1 MYRGLQVKN
10 LTQIISG
17 GYHGEYV
24 GFTGG
29 GLESWTRAGLNS
41 STTNT
46 YYYTDSDSGNNNNS
60 SRVYVKVRDDW
71 QATINQSDDTITV
84 KVTTYLVEVSRGNI
98 VGFPGTATRVMK
110 AFSDKG
116 GTLAWTA
123 SGSPNANVTYLNENN
138 QVKLSERTFILAPGE
153 ETGKGTIYYKSFFE
167 GHEND
172 ALPSIYVD
180 EMWIGTQFKNTLI
193 GKPKAPVLSL
203 KQQSSSNCETSTA
216 VVSIKQVGF
225 NDYATSSIFVRY
237 RTSEG
242 QFGEYFKLA
251 STETA
256 ELTIPNLM
264 PNTSVEVEAYSLGD
278 GKESAHQKLTFMTT
292 TRPVASDIKLI
303 SQEANPDEETV
314 HATVKLINPDT
325 SVKNYVR
332 YGYRG
337 KNLFVPLQQGK
348 VGSFESNVQPDG
360 SIVVNG
366 TTNDGWGENLTP
378 NSPIELKK
386 GKQYT
391 FLLDAPV
398 LVGLRGRF
406 TYKNLVADS
415 TPKEFYIPAGKLYTA
430 YIPDGDIN
438 NIFLYF
444 SFSGEKIR
452 HPYTFNNTRFKLTI
466 SEGTAVNDAIV
477 DYHEQSVAIAGTAKI
492 ISKNMVYNV
501 ASNTTTNGLTHTIS
515 PDGTITTSGTPRND
529 YSYITA
535 PTPDLTVKK
544 GETVTLSVDKPLPFD
559 LFIGGSEAGGGYS
572 NLGIKLPAGQLKIT
586 GTAQTTKNV
595 NCLIAGGMTAGQAI
609 APISYK
615 AQLERGMVATTISP
629 YQSGEVALPD
639 DIGLYKLTDNV
650 YDEVKVESGRI
661 KLVKKVGK
669 LELTGEENTI
679 SYYCTSKAGT
689 IGFKYKNPSNRAI
702 FMQQNSV
709 ANIICSHFDA
719 INEDAVYTTRENKTG
734 VAIYGGYSG
743 FPRYSNTIAFWFT
756 APDAL
761 NLGIT
766 DVASF
771 KNWLKAEKDKGTPVT
786 AYYELCDHQEADLGA
801 AEYTDLQPV
810 IGELSQNRYEG
821 KNLLKF
827 NANHTS
833 NGVSVK
839 TNAYGRIT
847 EAKGT
852 MTAGWAVLSKFYGEV
867 LLPAGKYTLSIDR
880 PLNHIITASGGYV
893 GGGGLNANL
902 NAGQTRITFTANQPF
917 RTFRLVVSDT
927 VGTNIDLGTFTPK
940 LSLGDTPTDEPYI
953 GDDNSAGYKNMFDEF
968 SDLPVNSPNGVTLS
982 NQNGVLKLVGKPTI
996 DWLPILVRDNLPISS
1011 DNAPYTVV
1019 SYNGASSQLFAQI
1032 IAYKKDGSDA
1042 DIFGGNSG
1050 KTFTFTA
1057 DSNKYSRY
1065 AMKLQLGAKSAY
1077 PEAVTLYNNFAL
1089 YRGTFNETNLPEYSP
1104 YLTSLTSPRP
1114 QSPQKVEGLQFLDSY
1129 PVAPVTLT
1137 FKDSYEPSGVTH
1149 TKGSDGYIKSNGT
1162 MNINWTTTNINQVTL
1177 APGLYRLEQSTT
1189 GDFKLNIDS
1198 NTDGN
1203 HTLAVIPYWEKN
1215 TTFVVD
1221 KTETGCYFPYIANP
1235 GLNFNNTTNKITL
1248 STAKYKIT
1256 LHNKNIY
1263 DVAGNNRNN
1272 NGISS
1277 SRNGDNTWSF
1287 SGAMG
1292 NTGWANATAVSNFTP
1307 ILYPGTYTF
1316 SINHPPVGYNVILK
1330 LQGDSGPKDVPIYQN
1345 NMSTTFTTNVPYK
1358 SAYVFLQAP
1367 AGTVIN
1373 DTQRFQLEKGE
1384 ITANPSVMA
1393 TLNDA
1398 KWIELGKD
1406 GILTIP
1412 KLDTSKEVIVQ
1423 SYSSKDGVCSPINKQ
1438 ITFFTP
1444 TPINAPIFSTP
1455 TQTDTGSCINV
1466 NFPFTQPDGNRF
1478 NTVKHRYSYHVNNGE
1493 WSEFVNITELIA
1505 RLSCVA
1511 YGSYVCVRAYSVGD
1525 GLRGETGETCLTV
1538 SAKTPDDTPYNGPLL
1553 VNNVLCQ
1560 SLSNLAELICEE
1572 WNAIKED
1579 EREIYTNDEH
1589 KLACDGDPEDP
1600 TLFSM
1605 LSRIYRFYTAINCL
1619 ICSGLNDDFN
1629 IYKQGGGGK
1638 VFIGSKWVAPAKNFN
1653 DKDTNPLVTGGAIYD
1668 KLQEAIQPLYKYFKT
1683 YDYLVSSIDH
1693 LASSKDVFIKGDT
1706 ALAKT
1711 VEYTYDGKDWVKGK
1725 TQILH
1730 DFDMVHVNKATTYST
1745 YGGIKTTAGSGWYW
1759 YGNTWNQLDASV
1771 SDAYDDLSEYLKSN
1785 FVSRLDNRMKIKYEI
1800 LNRNVDGSVTSPA
1813 PQTSS
1818 TSKTIYFI
1826 TEEI

>member
-17 GYHGEYV
+17 GYRGEYV

-71 QATINQSDDTITV
+71 QATVNQSDDTITV

-98 VGFPGTATRVMK
+98 IGFPGTATRVIK

-116 GTLAWTA
+116 GALVWTA

-138 QVKLSERTFILAPGE
+138 QVKLSERTFTLAPGE
-153 ETGKGTIYYKSFFE
+153 ETGKGTIYYKNFFE

-193 GKPKAPVLSL
+193 GKPKTPTLSL

-216 VVSIKQVGF
+216 VVNIKQTGF
-225 NDYATSSIFVRY
+225 NGYNESSIFVRY
-237 RTSEG
+237 RTSDG

-278 GKESAHQKLTFMTT
+278 GKESAHQKLTFTTT

-303 SQEANPDEETV
+303 SQEANPDETTV
-314 HATVKLINPDT
+314 HATVKLTNPDT
-325 SVKNYVR
+325 SVKNYAR
-332 YGYRG
+332 YGYRR

-366 TTNDGWGENLTP
+366 TTNNGWGENLTTS
-378 NSPIELKK
+378 SPIELKK

-391 FLLDAPV
+391 FLLDAPF
-398 LVGLRGRF
+398 LVGLRGRLS
-406 TYKNLVADS
+406 YKTPTLGNL

-430 YIPDGDIN
+430 YIPEDDIN
-438 NIFLYF
+438 NISLYF
-444 SFSGEKIR
+444 AFSGEKIR

-466 SEGTAVNDAIV
+466 NEGTAVNDAIV
-477 DYHEQSVAIAGTAKI
+477 DYHEQSVA
-492 ISKNMVYNV
+492 
-501 ASNTTTNGLTHTIS
+501 L
-515 PDGTITTSGTPRND
+515 PE
-529 YSYITA
+529 
-535 PTPDLTVKK
+535 
-544 GETVTLSVDKPLPFD
+544 GE
-559 LFIGGSEAGGGYS
+559 
-572 NLGIKLPAGQLKIT
+572 
-586 GTAQTTKNV
+586 
-595 NCLIAGGMTAGQAI
+595 
-609 APISYK
+609 
-615 AQLERGMVATTISP
+615 
-629 YQSGEVALPD
+629 
-639 DIGLYKLTDNV
+639 GLYKLTDNV
-650 YDEVKVESGRI
+650 YDEVKVEGGRV

-669 LELTGEENTI
+669 LELTGEENNFDLYRTTR
-679 SYYCTSKAGT
+679 SGTLGFRYYDSSRPFT
-689 IGFKYKNPSNRAI
+689 
-702 FMQQNSV
+702 QQQMVS
-709 ANIICSHFDA
+709 NIICSHFESIDE
-719 INEDAVYTTRENKTG
+719 NRVYQSIHNKTG
-734 VAIYGGYSG
+734 VSIYNSFDTWPSY
-743 FPRYSNTIAFWFT
+743 ADKLCFWFT

-761 NLGIT
+761 NLKIT

-771 KNWLKAEKDKGTPVT
+771 KNWLKSEKAKGTPVT
-786 AYYELCDHQEADLGA
+786 VYYEMKDPAITDLGA

-821 KNLLKF
+821 KNLVKF
-827 NANHTS
+827 NRNYVT

-839 TNAYGRIT
+839 TNANGRIT
-847 EAKGT
+847 EVKGT
-852 MTAGWAVLSKFYGEV
+852 MTAGWTVVSDFYNET
-867 LLPAGKYTLSIDR
+867 LFPTGKYTFSVDRGVNHTLTVAAGYIDG
-880 PLNHIITASGGYV
+880 S
-893 GGGGLNANL
+893 GLNVNL
-902 NAGQTRITFTANQPF
+902 NAGQTKVTFTANQPF
-917 RTFRLVVSDT
+917 RVLRISLSDAI
-927 VGTNIDLGTFTPK
+927 GTNIDLGAFTPK
-940 LSLGDTPTDEPYI
+940 FSFGDTPTDEPYI
-953 GDDNSAGYKNMFDEF
+953 GDSTSTGYKNMFDEF
-968 SDLPVNSPNGVTLS
+968 SGLPVNKNGLS
-982 NQNGVLKLVGKPTI
+982 LINQDGVLKLSGAPDRDWVQLVSRDITGILMNNSKYTI
-996 DWLPILVRDNLPISS
+996 VQYNTPNTKFYVEIS
-1011 DNAPYTVV
+1011 AR
-1019 SYNGASSQLFAQI
+1019 
-1032 IAYKKDGSDA
+1032 KKDGSGSDV
-1042 DIFGGNSG
+1042 IGN
-1050 KTFTFTA
+1050 KTSKIHNFTA
-1057 DSNKYSRY
+1057 DFTKYDRY
-1065 AMKLQLGAKSAY
+1065 TMSIMCGKQNDATPL
-1077 PEAVTLYNNFAL
+1077 PLYGNFGL
-1089 YRGTFNETNLPEYSP
+1089 FYGNFNENNLPEYSP
-1104 YLTSLTSPRP
+1104 YLTPLTSPRP
-1114 QSPQKVEGLQFLDSY
+1114 QSPQKVEGLKFLDSY
-1129 PVAPVTLT
+1129 PVTPVPLT
-1137 FKDSYEPSGVTH
+1137 FKDSYESSGVTH
-1149 TKGSDGYIKSNGT
+1149 TKADGGYIKSNGT
-1162 MNINWTTTNINQVTL
+1162 MNTNWTTTNINQVTL

-1189 GDFKLNIDS
+1189 GNFNLNIDS

-1203 HTLAVIPYWEKN
+1203 HTIAVVPRWEKN

-1287 SGAMG
+1287 SCAMG
-1292 NTGWANATAVSNFTP
+1292 NTDWANATGVSNFTP

-1316 SINHPPVGYNVILK
+1316 SIDHPPVGYNVILK
-1330 LQGDSGPKDVPIYQN
+1330 LQGNSGPKDVPVYQN

-1393 TLNDA
+1393 TLNDS

-1406 GILTIP
+1406 GTLTIP

-1538 SAKTPDDTPYNGPLL
+1538 SIKTPDDTPYNGPLL
-1553 VNNVLCQ
+1553 INNVLCQ

-1629 IYKQGGGGK
+1629 VYKQGGAGK

-1706 ALAKT
+1706 ALTKT

-1725 TQILH
+1725 TQTLH
-1730 DFDMVHVNKATTYST
+1730 DFDMVHINKATTYST

-1759 YGNTWNQLDASV
+1759 YGGTWNQLDASV
-1771 SDAYDDLSEYLKSN
+1771 SEAYDDLSEYLKSN
-1785 FVSRLDNRMKIKYEI
+1785 FVSRLDNKREIKYEI
-1800 LNRNVDGSVTSPA
+1800 LSRNVDGSVTSPA

>member
-24 GFTGG
+24 GFTGN
-29 GLESWTRAGLNS
+29 GLESWTGAGLNS
-41 STTNT
+41 STINT

-60 SRVYVKVRDDW
+60 SRVYVKVKDAW
-71 QATINQSDDTITV
+71 QATVNQADNSITV
-84 KVTTYLVEVSRGNI
+84 KVTTTLIEVSRGNI
-98 VGFPGTATRVMK
+98 IGFPGTATRVMK

-116 GTLAWTA
+116 GALVWTA
-123 SGSPNANVTYLNENN
+123 SGSPNANITYLNENN
-138 QVKLSERTFILAPGE
+138 PVKLSERTFTLAPGE
-153 ETGKGTIYYKSFFE
+153 ETGKGTIYYKSFFA

-180 EMWIGTQFKNTLI
+180 EMWIGTQFRNTLI
-193 GKPKAPVLSL
+193 GKPKTPTLSL

-216 VVSIKQVGF
+216 VVSIKQTGF
-225 NDYATSSIFVRY
+225 NDYRESSIFVRY
-237 RTSEG
+237 RTSDG

-278 GKESAHQKLTFMTT
+278 GKESAHQKLTFTTT

-303 SQEANPDEETV
+303 SQEANADEETV
-314 HATVKLINPDT
+314 HATVKLTNPDT

-332 YGYRG
+332 YGYRR

-366 TTNDGWGENLTP
+366 TTNISWGENLSAP
-378 NSPIELKK
+378 SPIELKK

-391 FLLDAPV
+391 FLLDTP
-398 LVGLRGRF
+398 LPMGLRGRF
-406 TYKNLVADS
+406 TYKNPTGS
-415 TPKEFYIPAGKLYTA
+415 NPREFYIPAGKLYTA

-438 NIFLYF
+438 NISLYF
-444 SFSGEKIR
+444 SFSGEKIS

-477 DYHEQSVAIAGTAKI
+477 DYHEQSVA
-492 ISKNMVYNV
+492 
-501 ASNTTTNGLTHTIS
+501 L
-515 PDGTITTSGTPRND
+515 PE
-529 YSYITA
+529 
-535 PTPDLTVKK
+535 
-544 GETVTLSVDKPLPFD
+544 GE
-559 LFIGGSEAGGGYS
+559 
-572 NLGIKLPAGQLKIT
+572 
-586 GTAQTTKNV
+586 
-595 NCLIAGGMTAGQAI
+595 
-609 APISYK
+609 
-615 AQLERGMVATTISP
+615 
-629 YQSGEVALPD
+629 
-639 DIGLYKLTDNV
+639 GLYKLTDDV
-650 YDEVKVESGRI
+650 YDEVKVEGGRV
-661 KLVKKVGK
+661 KLVKRVGK
-669 LELTGEENTI
+669 LELTGEENNFDLYRTTHSGTLGFRYYDSSRPFTQQQMI
-679 SYYCTSKAGT
+679 SD
-689 IGFKYKNPSNRAI
+689 
-702 FMQQNSV
+702 
-709 ANIICSHFDA
+709 IICSHFESVDE
-719 INEDAVYTTRENKTG
+719 NRVYQSIHNRTG
-734 VAIYGGYSG
+734 VSIYNSFDTWPSY
-743 FPRYSNTIAFWFT
+743 ADKLCFWFT

-771 KNWLKAEKDKGTPVT
+771 KNWLKSEKAKGTPVT
-786 AYYELCDHQEADLGA
+786 VYYEMKDPLITDLGA

-821 KNLLKF
+821 KNLVKF
-827 NANHTS
+827 NRNYVT

-839 TNAYGRIT
+839 TNANGRIT
-847 EAKGT
+847 EVKGT
-852 MTAGWAVLSKFYGEV
+852 MTAGWTVVSDFYNET
-867 LLPAGKYTLSIDR
+867 LFPTGKYTFSVDRGVNHTLTVAAGYIDG
-880 PLNHIITASGGYV
+880 S
-893 GGGGLNANL
+893 GLNVNL
-902 NAGQTRITFTANQPF
+902 NAGQTKVTFTANQPF
-917 RTFRLVVSDT
+917 RVLRISLSDAI
-927 VGTNIDLGTFTPK
+927 GTNIDLGAFTPK
-940 LSLGDTPTDEPYI
+940 FSFGDTPTDEPYI
-953 GDDNSAGYKNMFDEF
+953 GDGTSAGYKNMFDEF
-968 SDLPVNSPNGVTLS
+968 SGLPVNKNGLTLA
-982 NQNGVLKLVGKPTI
+982 NIDGVLRLSGAPDRDWVQLVSRDITGILMNNSKYTI
-996 DWLPILVRDNLPISS
+996 VQYNTPNTKFYVEIS
-1011 DNAPYTVV
+1011 AR
-1019 SYNGASSQLFAQI
+1019 
-1032 IAYKKDGSDA
+1032 KKDGSGYDVIGNKTAKTHNFTTDFTKYDRYTMMIMCGKQDDA
-1042 DIFGGNSG
+1042 TPLPLFGNFG
-1050 KTFTFTA
+1050 
-1057 DSNKYSRY
+1057 
-1065 AMKLQLGAKSAY
+1065 
-1077 PEAVTLYNNFAL
+1077 LY
-1089 YRGTFNETNLPEYSP
+1089 YGTFNENNLPEYSP

-1114 QSPQKVEGLQFLDSY
+1114 QSPQKVEGLKFLDSY
-1129 PVAPVTLT
+1129 PVTPVPFT
-1137 FKDSYEPSGVTH
+1137 FKDSYESSGVTH
-1149 TKGSDGYIKSNGT
+1149 TKADGGYTKSNGT
-1162 MNINWTTTNINQVTL
+1162 MNTNWTTTNINQVTL

-1189 GDFKLNIDS
+1189 GNFNLNIDS
-1198 NTDGN
+1198 NTDGD
-1203 HTLAVIPYWEKN
+1203 HTIAVVPRWKKN

-1221 KTETGCYFPYIANP
+1221 KTETGCYFSYIANP

-1292 NTGWANATAVSNFTP
+1292 NTGWANVTGVSNFTP

-1316 SINHPPVGYNVILK
+1316 SIDHPPVGYNVVLK

-1358 SAYVFLQAP
+1358 FAYVFLQAP

-1406 GILTIP
+1406 GVLTIP
-1412 KLDTSKEVIVQ
+1412 RLDTSKEVIVQ

-1438 ITFFTP
+1438 TTFFTP

-1493 WSEFVNITELIA
+1493 WSEFSNITELIA

-1538 SAKTPDDTPYNGPLL
+1538 SIKTPDDTPYNGPLL
-1553 VNNVLCQ
+1553 INNVLCQ

-1629 IYKQGGGGK
+1629 VYKQGGAGK
-1638 VFIGSKWVAPAKNFN
+1638 VFIGGKWITPAKNFN
-1653 DKDTNPLVTGGAIYD
+1653 DKATNPLVTGGAIYD

-1725 TQILH
+1725 AQDLH
-1730 DFDMVHVNKATTYST
+1730 DFDMVHVNNATSYST
-1745 YGGIKTTAGSGWYW
+1745 YGNIKTTAGSGWYW
-1759 YGNTWNQLDASV
+1759 YGGTWNQLDASV
-1771 SDAYDDLSEYLKSN
+1771 SEAYEDLSEYLKSN
-1785 FVSRLDNRMKIKYEI
+1785 FVSRLDNKKKIKYEI
-1800 LNRNVDGSVTSPA
+1800 LNRNVDGSVTTPA
-1813 PQTSS
+1813 VQYDS

>member
-1 MYRGLQVKN
+1 MYRGLQIKN

-17 GYHGEYV
+17 GYRGEYV
-24 GFTGG
+24 GVTGA
-29 GLESWTRAGLNS
+29 GLESWTPTPLNS
-41 STTNT
+41 SMSSV

-60 SRVYVKVRDDW
+60 SRVYVKVRDEW
-71 QATINQSDDTITV
+71 TSTINQADNSITV
-84 KVTTYLVEVSRGNI
+84 KVTTYLIEVSRGNI
-98 VGFPGTATRVMK
+98 IGFPGTATRVMK
-110 AFSDKG
+110 AFPDKG
-116 GTLAWTA
+116 GALAWTA
-123 SGSPNANVTYLNENN
+123 SGSPNANITYLNENN
-138 QVKLSERTFILAPGE
+138 KVKLAERTFTLAPGE
-153 ETGKGTIYYKSFFE
+153 EAGKGTIYYKNFFE

-180 EMWIGTQFKNTLI
+180 EMWIGTQFRNTLV

-216 VVSIKQVGF
+216 VVSVKQTGF
-225 NDYATSSIFVRY
+225 NDYRASSIFVRY
-237 RTSEG
+237 KTSDG

-278 GKESAHQKLTFMTT
+278 GKESDHQKLTFTTT

-303 SQEANPDEETV
+303 SQEANPDETTV
-314 HATVKLINPDT
+314 HATVKLTNPDA
-325 SVKNYVR
+325 SVKNYAR
-332 YGYRG
+332 YGY
-337 KNLFVPLQQGK
+337 KNKSLFVPLQRPK
-348 VGSFESNVQPDG
+348 EGSFEANVQPDG

-366 TTNDGWGENLTP
+366 TTNNGWGENLATD
-378 NSPIELKK
+378 SPIELKK

-391 FLLDAPV
+391 FLLDAPF
-398 LVGLRGRF
+398 LVGLRGRLA
-406 TYKNLVADS
+406 YKTPTLGNL

-438 NIFLYF
+438 NISLYF

-466 SEGTAVNDAIV
+466 SEGTAVNDNII
-477 DYHEQSVAIAGTAKI
+477 DYHEQSVA
-492 ISKNMVYNV
+492 
-501 ASNTTTNGLTHTIS
+501 L
-515 PDGTITTSGTPRND
+515 PE
-529 YSYITA
+529 
-535 PTPDLTVKK
+535 
-544 GETVTLSVDKPLPFD
+544 GE
-559 LFIGGSEAGGGYS
+559 
-572 NLGIKLPAGQLKIT
+572 
-586 GTAQTTKNV
+586 
-595 NCLIAGGMTAGQAI
+595 
-609 APISYK
+609 
-615 AQLERGMVATTISP
+615 
-629 YQSGEVALPD
+629 
-639 DIGLYKLTDNV
+639 GLYKLTDNV
-650 YDEVKVESGRI
+650 YDEVKVEGGRV
-661 KLVKKVGK
+661 KLVKRVGK
-669 LELTGEENTI
+669 LELSGEENSITQ
-679 SYYCTSKAGT
+679 YYITKAGT
-689 IGFKYKNPSNRAI
+689 IGFKYKNSTEEKI
-702 FMQQNSV
+702 FVQQNSV
-709 ANIICSHFDA
+709 ANIICSHFNA

-734 VAIYGGYSG
+734 VAIYGGYNN
-743 FPRYSNTIAFWFT
+743 FPKYSNTMGFWFT
-756 APDAL
+756 APDAF

-771 KNWLKAEKDKGTPVT
+771 KNWLKAEKAKGTPVT
-786 AYYELCDHQEADLGA
+786 AYYEMKDPVITDLGA

-821 KNLLKF
+821 KNLVKF
-827 NANHTS
+827 DRNYVT

-839 TNAYGRIT
+839 TNANGRIT

-852 MTAGWAVLSKFYGEV
+852 MTAGWTTISAFYDNA
-867 LLPAGKYTLSIDR
+867 LFPAGKYTFSVDR
-880 PLNHIITASGGYV
+880 GLNHTLTVAGNYVV
-893 GGGGLNANL
+893 GGGNLNANL
-902 NAGQTRITFTANQPF
+902 NAGQTKVTFTADRPF
-917 RTFRLVVSDT
+917 RTLRISLSDA
-927 VGTNIDLGTFTPK
+927 VGTNIDLGAFTPK
-940 LSLGDTPTDEPYI
+940 LSFGEEITDEPFI
-953 GDDNSAGYKNMFDEF
+953 GDGILAGYRNMFDEF
-968 SDLPVNSPNGVTLS
+968 SGLPVNKNGLTLA
-982 NQNGVLKLVGKPTI
+982 NIDGVLRLSGTPDRDWVQLVGRDITGILMDNRAYTI
-996 DWLPILVRDNLPISS
+996 AQYNNPNTKFYVEIS
-1011 DNAPYTVV
+1011 AR
-1019 SYNGASSQLFAQI
+1019 
-1032 IAYKKDGSDA
+1032 KKDGSGSDV
-1042 DIFGGNSG
+1042 IGN
-1050 KTFTFTA
+1050 KTSKIHNFTA
-1057 DSNKYSRY
+1057 DFTKYDRY
-1065 AMKLQLGAKSAY
+1065 TMSIMCGRQNDDTA
-1077 PEAVTLYNNFAL
+1077 TLPLFGKFGL
-1089 YRGTFNETNLPEYSP
+1089 YYGTFNENNLPEYSP

-1114 QSPQKVEGLQFLDSY
+1114 QAPQKVEGLQFLDSY
-1129 PVAPVTLT
+1129 PVTPIALSFNDTST
-1137 FKDSYEPSGVTH
+1137 SAGVTH
-1149 TKGSDGYIKSNGT
+1149 TKESGGYIKSNGT
-1162 MNINWTTTNINQVTL
+1162 MSTSWTTLNIQQISL
-1177 APGLYRLEQSTT
+1177 APGLYRLERTAT
-1189 GDFKLNIDS
+1189 GNFKLNADS
-1198 NTDGN
+1198 NTGGN
-1203 HTLAVIPYWEKN
+1203 HTLASILSWEKS

-1221 KTETGCYFPYIANP
+1221 KTETGVYFPYLSHP
-1235 GLNFNNTTNKITL
+1235 GFAFDNLMNKITL

-1277 SRNGDNTWSF
+1277 SRNGDKTWSF
-1287 SGAMG
+1287 SGVMG
-1292 NTGWANATAVSNFTP
+1292 NTGWANITNASNFTP

-1316 SINHPPVGYNVILK
+1316 SIDHPPVGYNVVLK
-1330 LQGDSGPKDVPIYQN
+1330 LQGDSGPKDVAIYQN
-1345 NMSTTFTTNVPYK
+1345 NMSTTFTADVPYK

-1384 ITANPSVMA
+1384 TVANPSVMA
-1393 TLNDA
+1393 TLDNA

-1406 GILTIP
+1406 GVLTIP

-1423 SYSSKDGVCSPINKQ
+1423 SYSSKDGVCSLINKQ

-1455 TQTDTGSCINV
+1455 NQTDTGSCINV

-1511 YGSYVCVRAYSVGD
+1511 YGSYICVRAYSVGD

-1538 SAKTPDDTPYNGPLL
+1538 SIKTPDDTPYNGPLL
-1553 VNNVLCQ
+1553 INNVLCQ

-1629 IYKQGGGGK
+1629 IYKQGGAGK
-1638 VFIGSKWVAPAKNFN
+1638 VFVGGKWITPAKNFN
-1653 DKDTNPLVTGGAIYD
+1653 DKATNPLVTGGAIYD

-1683 YDYLVSSIDH
+1683 YDYLVYSIDH
-1693 LASSKDVFIKGDT
+1693 LASSEVTPIKGDT
-1706 ALAKT
+1706 ALARD
-1711 VEYTYDGKDWVKGK
+1711 VEYTYDGKNWVKGK
-1725 TQILH
+1725 TQDLH
-1730 DFDMVHVNKATTYST
+1730 DFDMVHVNNATNYQSFNA
-1745 YGGIKTTAGSGWYW
+1745 GANVVKVPAGSGWYW
-1759 YGNTWNQLDASV
+1759 CGNTWNQLDASV

-1785 FVSRLDNRMKIKYEI
+1785 FVSRLDNKKKIKYEI
-1800 LNRNVDGSVTSPA
+1800 LNRNIDGSVTQPA
-1813 PQTSS
+1813 PRAADP

>member
-17 GYHGEYV
+17 GYRGEYV

-71 QATINQSDDTITV
+71 QATVNQSDDTITV

-138 QVKLSERTFILAPGE
+138 QVKLSERTFTLAPGE
-153 ETGKGTIYYKSFFE
+153 ETGKGTIYYKNFFE

-180 EMWIGTQFKNTLI
+180 EMWIGTQFRNTLI

-203 KQQSSSNCETSTA
+203 KQQSSSNCETSSA

-237 RTSEG
+237 RTSDG

-278 GKESAHQKLTFMTT
+278 GKESDHKKLTFTTT
-292 TRPVASDIKLI
+292 TRPVASDIKLVA
-303 SQEANPDEETV
+303 QEANPDETTV
-314 HATVKLINPDT
+314 HATVKLTNPDAG
-325 SVKNYVR
+325 VKNYAR

-366 TTNDGWGENLTP
+366 TTNNGWGENLTT

-391 FLLDAPV
+391 FLLDAP
-398 LVGLRGRF
+398 LPMGLRGRF
-406 TYKNLVADS
+406 TYKNPVAGS
-415 TPKEFYIPAGKLYTA
+415 NPREFYIPAGKLYTA

-438 NIFLYF
+438 NISLYF
-444 SFSGEKIR
+444 SFDGERIS
-452 HPYTFNNTRFKLTI
+452 HPYTFNNARFKLTI
-466 SEGTAVNDAIV
+466 SEGTAVNDNIV
-477 DYHEQSVAIAGTAKI
+477 DYHEQSVALPEGE
-492 ISKNMVYNV
+492 
-501 ASNTTTNGLTHTIS
+501 GLH
-515 PDGTITTSGTPRND
+515 
-529 YSYITA
+529 
-535 PTPDLTVKK
+535 
-544 GETVTLSVDKPLPFD
+544 
-559 LFIGGSEAGGGYS
+559 
-572 NLGIKLPAGQLKIT
+572 
-586 GTAQTTKNV
+586 
-595 NCLIAGGMTAGQAI
+595 
-609 APISYK
+609 
-615 AQLERGMVATTISP
+615 
-629 YQSGEVALPD
+629 
-639 DIGLYKLTDNV
+639 KLTDDV
-650 YDEVKVESGRI
+650 YDEVKVEGGRV
-661 KLVKKVGK
+661 KLVKRVGK
-669 LELTGEENTI
+669 LELSGDEYFSSIAADVPGQFYVFSNILDGKVKIGVTI
-679 SYYCTSKAGT
+679 PT
-689 IGFKYKNPSNRAI
+689 
-702 FMQQNSV
+702 M
-709 ANIICSHFDA
+709 CSHFEVKDGLYRGHA
-719 INEDAVYTTRENKTG
+719 RGVSCVSVKVFENDIQALRFMLSAT
-734 VAIYGGYSG
+734 
-743 FPRYSNTIAFWFT
+743 
-756 APDAL
+756 DAL
-761 NLGIT
+761 NLGIANT
-766 DVASF
+766 AAF
-771 KNWLKAEKDKGTPVT
+771 KNWLKTEKAKGTPVT
-786 AYYELCDHQEADLGA
+786 VYYEMKNPLITDLGA

-810 IGELSQNRYEG
+810 IGKLAQNRYEG
-821 KNLLKF
+821 KNLVKF
-827 NANHTS
+827 SFNYTS
-833 NGVSVK
+833 NGISVK
-839 TNAYGRIT
+839 TNKYGRIT

-852 MTAGWAVLSKFYGEV
+852 MTAGWAVLSSFYDNV
-867 LLPAGKYTLSIDR
+867 LFPAGKYTFSVDRGLSHTLLI
-880 PLNHIITASGGYV
+880 GGNYAI
-893 GGGGLNANL
+893 GNGEPNYSLA
-902 NAGQTRITFTANQPF
+902 AGQTKLTFTAERPF
-917 RTFRLVVSDT
+917 RTFRISINAPI
-927 VGTNIDLGTFTPK
+927 GTNIDIGAFTPK
-940 LSLGDTPTDEPYI
+940 LSLGDNPTDEPYI
-953 GDDNSAGYKNMFDEF
+953 GDDVSAGYKNMFDEF
-968 SDLPVNSPNGVTLS
+968 SGLPVNKNGLS
-982 NQNGVLKLVGKPTI
+982 LINLDGVLRLSGTPDR
-996 DWLPILVRDNLPISS
+996 DWVQLASRDITGILMNNR
-1011 DNAPYTVV
+1011 PYTIVQ
-1019 SYNGASSQLFAQI
+1019 YNNPNTKFYVEISAH
-1032 IAYKKDGSDA
+1032 KRDGSGYDV
-1042 DIFGGNSG
+1042 IGN
-1050 KTFTFTA
+1050 KTSRTHNFTA
-1057 DSNKYSRY
+1057 NF
-1065 AMKLQLGAKSAY
+1065 
-1077 PEAVTLYNNFAL
+1077 TLYDHYNMVIMCGKQNDATPLPLYGNFGL
-1089 YRGTFNETNLPEYSP
+1089 FYGTFNETNLPEYSP

-1114 QSPQKVEGLQFLDSY
+1114 QSSQKIVGLKFLDSY
-1129 PVAPVTLT
+1129 PVTPVPFT
-1137 FKDSYEPSGVTH
+1137 FKDSYESSGVTH
-1149 TKGSDGYIKSNGT
+1149 TKADGGYIKSNGT
-1162 MNINWTTTNINQVTL
+1162 MGTNWTTTNINQITL

-1189 GDFKLNIDS
+1189 GNFALNIDS

-1203 HTLAVIPYWEKN
+1203 HTLTSIPKWEKN

-1287 SGAMG
+1287 SGVMG
-1292 NTGWANATAVSNFTP
+1292 NTGWANITSVSSFTP

-1316 SINHPPVGYNVILK
+1316 SIDHPPVGYNVVLK

-1384 ITANPSVMA
+1384 ITANPSVLA
-1393 TLNDA
+1393 TLDNA

-1406 GILTIP
+1406 GVLTIP

-1438 ITFFTP
+1438 TTFFTP

-1455 TQTDTGSCINV
+1455 TQTDTGTCINV

-1553 VNNVLCQ
+1553 INNVLCQ

-1629 IYKQGGGGK
+1629 VYKQGGAGK

-1683 YDYLVSSIDH
+1683 YDYLASSIDH
-1693 LASSKDVFIKGDT
+1693 LASSKDVFIKGDV

-1730 DFDMVHVNKATTYST
+1730 DFDMVHVNKATTYSA
-1745 YGGIKTTAGSGWYW
+1745 YGGLKTTAGSGWYW
-1759 YGNTWNQLDASV
+1759 YGGTWNQLDASI
-1771 SDAYDDLSEYLKSN
+1771 SEAYDNLSEYLKSN
-1785 FVSRLDNRMKIKYEI
+1785 FVSRLDNKREIKYEI

>member
-1 MYRGLQVKN
+1 MYRGLQIKN

-17 GYHGEYV
+17 GYRGEYV
-24 GFTGG
+24 GVTGA
-29 GLESWTRAGLNS
+29 GLESWTSTPLNS
-41 STTNT
+41 SMSSV

-60 SRVYVKVRDDW
+60 SRVYVKVRDEW
-71 QATINQSDDTITV
+71 TSTINQADNSITV
-84 KVTTYLVEVSRGNI
+84 KVTTYLIEVSRGNI
-98 VGFPGTATRVMK
+98 IGFPGTATRVMK

-123 SGSPNANVTYLNENN
+123 TGSPNANIAYLNENN
-138 QVKLSERTFILAPGE
+138 KVKLAERTFTLAPGE
-153 ETGKGTIYYKSFFE
+153 EAGKGTIYYKNFFE

-180 EMWIGTQFKNTLI
+180 EMWIGTQFRNTLI

-216 VVSIKQVGF
+216 VVSVKQTGF
-225 NDYATSSIFVRY
+225 NDYRASSIFVRY
-237 RTSEG
+237 KTSDV

-278 GKESAHQKLTFMTT
+278 GKESDHKKLTFTTT
-292 TRPVASDIKLI
+292 TRPVASDIKLVA
-303 SQEANPDEETV
+303 QEANPDETTV
-314 HATVKLINPDT
+314 HATVKLTNPDA
-325 SVKNYVR
+325 SVKNYAR
-332 YGYRG
+332 YGY
-337 KNLFVPLQQGK
+337 KNKSLFVPLQRPK
-348 VGSFESNVQPDG
+348 EGSFEANVQPDG

-366 TTNDGWGENLTP
+366 TTNNGWGENLTAD
-378 NSPIELKK
+378 SPIELKK

-391 FLLDAPV
+391 FLLDAPF
-398 LVGLRGRF
+398 LVGLRGRLA
-406 TYKNLVADS
+406 YKTPTLGNL

-438 NIFLYF
+438 NISLYF

-466 SEGTAVNDAIV
+466 SEGTAVNDAIS
-477 DYHEQSVAIAGTAKI
+477 DYHEQSVA
-492 ISKNMVYNV
+492 
-501 ASNTTTNGLTHTIS
+501 L
-515 PDGTITTSGTPRND
+515 PE
-529 YSYITA
+529 
-535 PTPDLTVKK
+535 
-544 GETVTLSVDKPLPFD
+544 GE
-559 LFIGGSEAGGGYS
+559 
-572 NLGIKLPAGQLKIT
+572 
-586 GTAQTTKNV
+586 
-595 NCLIAGGMTAGQAI
+595 
-609 APISYK
+609 
-615 AQLERGMVATTISP
+615 
-629 YQSGEVALPD
+629 
-639 DIGLYKLTDNV
+639 GLYKLTDDV
-650 YDEVKVESGRI
+650 YDEVKVEGGRI
-661 KLVKKVGK
+661 KLVKRVGK
-669 LELTGEENTI
+669 LELTGEENSITQ
-679 SYYCTSKAGT
+679 YYITKAGT
-689 IGFKYKNPSNRAI
+689 IGFKYKNSTEEKI
-702 FMQQNSV
+702 FVQQNSV
-709 ANIICSHFDA
+709 SNIICSHFNA

-734 VAIYGGYSG
+734 VAIYGGYNN
-743 FPRYSNTIAFWFT
+743 FPKYSNTMGFWFT

-761 NLGIT
+761 NLGIS

-771 KNWLKAEKDKGTPVT
+771 KNWLKAEKAKGTPVT
-786 AYYELCDHQEADLGA
+786 AYYEMKDPVITDLGA

-810 IGELSQNRYEG
+810 IGELTQNRYEG
-821 KNLLKF
+821 KNLVKF
-827 NANHTS
+827 DKNYVT

-839 TNAYGRIT
+839 TNANGRIT

-852 MTAGWAVLSKFYGEV
+852 MTAGWTTISAFYDNA
-867 LLPAGKYTLSIDR
+867 LFPAGKYTFSVDR
-880 PLNHIITASGGYV
+880 GLNHTLTVAGNYVV
-893 GGGGLNANL
+893 GGGYLNVNL
-902 NAGQTRITFTANQPF
+902 NAGQTKVTFTADRPF
-917 RTFRLVVSDT
+917 RTARISLSDA
-927 VGTNIDLGTFTPK
+927 VGTNIDLGAFTPK
-940 LSLGDTPTDEPYI
+940 LSFGEEITDEPFI
-953 GDDNSAGYKNMFDEF
+953 GDGILSGYRNMFDEF
-968 SDLPVNSPNGVTLS
+968 SGLPVNKNGLTLA
-982 NQNGVLKLVGKPTI
+982 NIDGVLRLSGTPDRDWVQLVGRDITGILMDNRAYTI
-996 DWLPILVRDNLPISS
+996 AQYNNPNTKFYVEIS
-1011 DNAPYTVV
+1011 AR
-1019 SYNGASSQLFAQI
+1019 
-1032 IAYKKDGSDA
+1032 KKDGSGSDV
-1042 DIFGGNSG
+1042 IGN
-1050 KTFTFTA
+1050 KTSKIHNFTA
-1057 DSNKYSRY
+1057 DFTKYDRY
-1065 AMKLQLGAKSAY
+1065 TMSIMCGRQNDNT
-1077 PEAVTLYNNFAL
+1077 AVLPLFGNFGLY
-1089 YRGTFNETNLPEYSP
+1089 YGTFNENNLPEYSP

-1129 PVAPVTLT
+1129 PVTPIALSFNDTSTSV
-1137 FKDSYEPSGVTH
+1137 GVTH
-1149 TKGSDGYIKSNGT
+1149 TKESGGYIKSNGT
-1162 MNINWTTTNINQVTL
+1162 MSTSWTTLNIQQISL
-1177 APGLYRLEQSTT
+1177 APGLYRLERTAT
-1189 GDFKLNIDS
+1189 GNFKLNADS
-1198 NTDGN
+1198 NTGGD
-1203 HTLAVIPYWEKN
+1203 HTLASILSWEKS

-1221 KTETGCYFPYIANP
+1221 KTETGVYFPYLSHP
-1235 GLNFNNTTNKITL
+1235 GFAFDNLMNKITL

-1263 DVAGNNRNN
+1263 NVAGNNRNN

-1287 SGAMG
+1287 SGVMG
-1292 NTGWANATAVSNFTP
+1292 NTGWANIVNASNFTP

-1316 SINHPPVGYNVILK
+1316 SIDHPPVGYNVILK
-1330 LQGDSGPKDVPIYQN
+1330 LQGDSGPKDVAIYQN

-1384 ITANPSVMA
+1384 TTANPSVMA
-1393 TLNDA
+1393 TLDNS

-1406 GILTIP
+1406 GVLTIP

-1455 TQTDTGSCINV
+1455 NQTDTGTCINV

-1511 YGSYVCVRAYSVGD
+1511 YGSYICVRAYSVGD

-1538 SAKTPDDTPYNGPLL
+1538 SIKTPDDTSYNGPLL
-1553 VNNVLCQ
+1553 INNVLCQ

-1629 IYKQGGGGK
+1629 IYKQGGAGK
-1638 VFIGSKWVAPAKNFN
+1638 VFIGGKWITPAKNFN
-1653 DKDTNPLVTGGAIYD
+1653 DKATNPLVTGGAIYD

-1683 YDYLVSSIDH
+1683 YDYLVYSIDH
-1693 LASSKDVFIKGDT
+1693 LASSNDVFIKGDT
-1706 ALAKT
+1706 ALARD
-1711 VEYTYDGKDWVKGK
+1711 VEYTYDGKNWVKGK
-1725 TQILH
+1725 TQDLH
-1730 DFDMVHVNKATTYST
+1730 DFDMVHVNNATNYQSFNA
-1745 YGGIKTTAGSGWYW
+1745 GANVVKVSAGSGWYW

-1785 FVSRLDNRMKIKYEI
+1785 FVSRLDNKRKIKYEI
-1800 LNRNVDGSVTSPA
+1800 LNRNIDGSVTQPA
-1813 PQTSS
+1813 PRAADP

>member
-17 GYHGEYV
+17 GYRGEYV

-71 QATINQSDDTITV
+71 QATVNQSDDTITV

-116 GTLAWTA
+116 GALAWTA

-138 QVKLSERTFILAPGE
+138 QVKLSERTFTLAPGE
-153 ETGKGTIYYKSFFE
+153 ETGKGTIYYKNFFE

-172 ALPSIYVD
+172 VLPSIYVD
-180 EMWIGTQFKNTLI
+180 EMWIGTQFRNTLI

-216 VVSIKQVGF
+216 VVNIKQTGF
-225 NDYATSSIFVRY
+225 NGYNESSIFVRY
-237 RTSEG
+237 RTSDG

-264 PNTSVEVEAYSLGD
+264 PNTFVEVEAYSLGD

-314 HATVKLINPDT
+314 HATVKLTNPDT

-337 KNLFVPLQQGK
+337 KSLFVPLQQGR

-360 SIVVNG
+360 SIMLNG
-366 TTNDGWGENLTP
+366 TTNNSWGENLSAP
-378 NSPIELKK
+378 SPIELKK

-391 FLLDAPV
+391 FLLDAP
-398 LVGLRGRF
+398 LPMGLRGRF
-406 TYKNLVADS
+406 VYKIPVPGSN
-415 TPKEFYIPAGKLYTA
+415 PREFYIPAGKLYTA
-430 YIPDGDIN
+430 YTPDGDIN
-438 NIFLYF
+438 NITLYF
-444 SFSGEKIR
+444 SFSGERIS
-452 HPYTFNNTRFKLTI
+452 HPYTFNSTRFKLTI
-466 SEGTAVNDAIV
+466 SEGTAVNDAIS

-492 ISKNMVYNV
+492 ISKNMIYNV
-501 ASNTTTNGLTHTIS
+501 VPNTTTNGLTHTIS

-535 PTPDLTVKK
+535 PTPDLTIKK

-572 NLGIKLPAGQLKIT
+572 NLGIKLPAGQSKIT

-609 APISYK
+609 ASISYK
-615 AQLERGMVATTISP
+615 AQLERGVVATTISS
-629 YQSGEVALPD
+629 YHSGEVALPD
-639 DIGLYKLTDNV
+639 DIGLYKLTDDV
-650 YDEVKVESGRI
+650 YDEVKAEDGRI

-669 LELTGEENTI
+669 LELNGEENTI
-679 SYYCTSKAGT
+679 SYYYTSKAGA
-689 IGFKYKNPSNRAI
+689 IGFKYKNPSNEMI
-702 FMQQNSV
+702 FTQQNSV

-734 VAIYGGYSG
+734 VAIYGGYSS
-743 FPRYSNTIAFWFT
+743 FPRYSNTIGFWFT

-786 AYYELCDHQEADLGA
+786 VYYELCDHQEADLGA

-827 NANHTS
+827 NTNFTS
-833 NGVSVK
+833 NGISVK
-839 TNAYGRIT
+839 TNKYGRIT

-852 MTAGWAVLSKFYGEV
+852 MTAGWAVLSSFYDNV
-867 LLPAGKYTLSIDR
+867 LFPAGKYTFSVDRGLSRTLLI
-880 PLNHIITASGGYV
+880 GGNYAI
-893 GGGGLNANL
+893 GNGGLNYSLA
-902 NAGQTRITFTANQPF
+902 AGQTKLTFTAERPF
-917 RTFRLVVSDT
+917 RTFRISINAPI
-927 VGTNIDLGTFTPK
+927 GTNIDIGAFTPK
-940 LSLGDTPTDEPYI
+940 LSLGDNPTDEPYI
-953 GDDNSAGYKNMFDEF
+953 GDDTSAGYKNMFDEF
-968 SDLPVNSPNGVTLS
+968 SDLPVRKNGLS
-982 NQNGVLKLVGKPTI
+982 LINQDGVLKLYGTPDR
-996 DWLPILVRDNLPISS
+996 DWVQLVSRDITNILMNNR
-1011 DNAPYTVV
+1011 PYTIVQ
-1019 SYNGASSQLFAQI
+1019 YNNPNTKFYVEISAH
-1032 IAYKKDGSDA
+1032 KRDGSGYDV
-1042 DIFGGNSG
+1042 IGN
-1050 KTFTFTA
+1050 KTAKTHNFTA
-1057 DSNKYSRY
+1057 DFTKYDRY
-1065 AMKLQLGAKSAY
+1065 NMMIMCGRQDDTTPLLLFG
-1077 PEAVTLYNNFAL
+1077 NFGL
-1089 YRGTFNETNLPEYSP
+1089 FYGTFNENNLPEYSP
-1104 YLTSLTSPRP
+1104 YLTPLTSPRP

-1129 PVAPVTLT
+1129 PVTPVTLT
-1137 FKDSYEPSGVTH
+1137 LKDSYESSGVTH
-1149 TKGSDGYIKSNGT
+1149 TKADGGYIKSNGVT
-1162 MNINWTTTNINQVTL
+1162 TTNWTTTNINQVTL

-1189 GDFKLNIDS
+1189 GNFNLNIDS

-1203 HTLAVIPYWEKN
+1203 HTIAVVPRWEKN

-1292 NTGWANATAVSNFTP
+1292 NTGWANVTGVSNFTP

-1316 SINHPPVGYNVILK
+1316 SIDHPPVGYNVVLK

-1393 TLNDA
+1393 TLNDS

-1406 GILTIP
+1406 GVLTIP

-1553 VNNVLCQ
+1553 INNVLCQ

-1629 IYKQGGGGK
+1629 VYKQGGAGK

-1653 DKDTNPLVTGGAIYD
+1653 DKDTNPLVTSGAIYD

-1693 LASSKDVFIKGDT
+1693 LASSKDVFIKGDV

-1711 VEYTYDGKDWVKGK
+1711 VEYTYDGKNWIKGK
-1725 TQILH
+1725 TQDLH
-1730 DFDMVHVNKATTYST
+1730 DFDMVHVNNATNYST
-1745 YGGIKTTAGSGWYW
+1745 YGNIKTTAGSGWYW
-1759 YGNTWNQLDASV
+1759 YGGTWNQLDASV
-1771 SDAYDDLSEYLKSN
+1771 SEAYEDLSEYLKSN
-1785 FVSRLDNRMKIKYEI
+1785 FVSRLDNKKKIKYEI
-1800 LNRNVDGSVTSPA
+1800 LNRNVDGSVTAPA
-1813 PQTSS
+1813 VQFDP

>member
-17 GYHGEYV
+17 GYRGEYV

-71 QATINQSDDTITV
+71 QATVNQSDDTITV

-123 SGSPNANVTYLNENN
+123 SGSPNANVTYLSENN

-153 ETGKGTIYYKSFFE
+153 ETGKGTIYYKNFFE

-180 EMWIGTQFKNTLI
+180 EMWVGTQFRNTLI

-216 VVSIKQVGF
+216 VVSIKQTGF
-225 NDYATSSIFVRY
+225 NGYNESSIFVRY
-237 RTSEG
+237 RTSDG

-278 GKESAHQKLTFMTT
+278 GKESAHQKLTFTTT

-314 HATVKLINPDT
+314 HATVKLTNPDNN
-325 SVKNYVR
+325 VKNYAR

-337 KNLFVPLQQGK
+337 KSLFVPLQQGK

-360 SIVVNG
+360 SIVING
-366 TTNDGWGENLTP
+366 TTNNGWGEDLTP

-391 FLLDAPV
+391 FLLESP
-398 LVGLRGRF
+398 LPMGLRGRF
-406 TYKNLVADS
+406 IYKKPVAGSD
-415 TPKEFYIPAGKLYTA
+415 PRGFYIPAGKLYTA
-430 YIPDGDIN
+430 HVPDEDIN
-438 NIFLYF
+438 NISLYF
-444 SFSGEKIR
+444 SFSSERIS

-477 DYHEQSVAIAGTAKI
+477 DYHEQSVA
-492 ISKNMVYNV
+492 
-501 ASNTTTNGLTHTIS
+501 L
-515 PDGTITTSGTPRND
+515 PE
-529 YSYITA
+529 
-535 PTPDLTVKK
+535 
-544 GETVTLSVDKPLPFD
+544 GE
-559 LFIGGSEAGGGYS
+559 
-572 NLGIKLPAGQLKIT
+572 
-586 GTAQTTKNV
+586 
-595 NCLIAGGMTAGQAI
+595 
-609 APISYK
+609 
-615 AQLERGMVATTISP
+615 
-629 YQSGEVALPD
+629 
-639 DIGLYKLTDNV
+639 GLYKLTDNV
-650 YDEVKVESGRI
+650 YDEVKVEGGRV
-661 KLVKKVGK
+661 KLVKRVGK
-669 LELTGEENTI
+669 LELSGEEYFSSLATD
-679 SYYCTSKAGT
+679 
-689 IGFKYKNPSNRAI
+689 NPGQFYTFSNILDNKIKRAVTVPT
-702 FMQQNSV
+702 M
-709 ANIICSHFDA
+709 CSHFDVR
-719 INEDAVYTTRENKTG
+719 DGLYRGYLRGVSCVSVKVFENDTQ
-734 VAIYGGYSG
+734 ALRFMLS
-743 FPRYSNTIAFWFT
+743 

-766 DVASF
+766 NVAAF

-786 AYYELCDHQEADLGA
+786 VYYEMKDPVVTDLGA

-821 KNLLKF
+821 KNLIKF
-827 NANHTS
+827 NANFTS
-833 NGVSVK
+833 NGISVK
-839 TNAYGRIT
+839 TNKNGRIT

-852 MTAGWAVLSKFYGEV
+852 MTAGWAVLSKFYDEV
-867 LLPAGKYTLSIDR
+867 LFPAGKYTLSIDR
-880 PLNHIITASGGYV
+880 AVNQVLRIGGNY
-893 GGGGLNANL
+893 NATRGIDYTL
-902 NAGQTRITFTANQPF
+902 PAGQTKITFTTTQPF
-917 RTFRLVVSDT
+917 RTFRISINAP
-927 VGTNIDLGTFTPK
+927 VGTNIDIDAFTPK
-940 LSLGDTPTDEPYI
+940 LSFGDAPTDEPYI
-953 GDDNSAGYKNMFDEF
+953 GDDVSAGYRNMFDEF
-968 SDLPVNSPNGVTLS
+968 SGLPVNSPNGVTLS
-982 NQNGVLKLVGKPTI
+982 NQDGVLKLAGKPTI
-996 DWLPILVRDNLPISS
+996 DRLPVLVRDNLPIFDS
-1011 DNAPYTVV
+1011 ATYTVV
-1019 SYNGASSQLFAQI
+1019 TYSGASPQLFAQI

-1042 DIFGGNSG
+1042 DIFGGSSG
-1050 KTFTFTA
+1050 KVFTFTA
-1057 DSNKYSRY
+1057 DKNKYSRY

-1077 PEAVTLYNNFAL
+1077 PEAVALYNNFAL
-1089 YRGTFNETNLPEYSP
+1089 FRGDFNENNLPEYSP
-1104 YLTSLTSPRP
+1104 YLTSLVSPRP
-1114 QSPQKVEGLQFLDSY
+1114 QSPQKLEGLRFLDSY
-1129 PVAPVTLT
+1129 PVTPVPFT
-1137 FKDSYEPSGVTH
+1137 FKDSYESSGVTH
-1149 TKGSDGYIKSNGT
+1149 IKADGGYIKSNGT
-1162 MNINWTTTNINQVTL
+1162 MNTNWTMTNINQVTL

-1203 HTLAVIPYWEKN
+1203 HTLAVVPWWEKRA
-1215 TTFVVD
+1215 TFVVD

-1292 NTGWANATAVSNFTP
+1292 NIGWANITGVSNFTP

-1316 SINHPPVGYNVILK
+1316 SIDHPPVGYNVILK
-1330 LQGDSGPKDVPIYQN
+1330 LQGDSGPKNVPIYQN

-1384 ITANPSVMA
+1384 TIANPSVMA
-1393 TLNDA
+1393 TLDNS

-1406 GILTIP
+1406 GVLTIP

-1438 ITFFTP
+1438 TTFFTP

-1538 SAKTPDDTPYNGPLL
+1538 SAKTPDDAPYNGPLL

-1629 IYKQGGGGK
+1629 VYKQGGAGK

-1653 DKDTNPLVTGGAIYD
+1653 DKATNPLVTGGAIYD

-1725 TQILH
+1725 TQTLH

-1759 YGNTWNQLDASV
+1759 YGGTWNQLDASV
-1771 SDAYDDLSEYLKSN
+1771 SEAYDDLSEYLKSN
-1785 FVSRLDNRMKIKYEI
+1785 FVSRLDNKREIKYEI

>member
-24 GFTGG
+24 GFTGN

-41 STTNT
+41 STINT

-60 SRVYVKVRDDW
+60 SRVYVKVKDAW
-71 QATINQSDDTITV
+71 QATVNQADNSITV
-84 KVTTYLVEVSRGNI
+84 KVTTTLIEVSRGNI
-98 VGFPGTATRVMK
+98 IGFPGTATRVMK

-116 GTLAWTA
+116 GALVWTA
-123 SGSPNANVTYLNENN
+123 SGSPNANITYLNENN
-138 QVKLSERTFILAPGE
+138 PVKLSERTFTLAPGE
-153 ETGKGTIYYKSFFE
+153 ETGKGTIYYKSFFA

-180 EMWIGTQFKNTLI
+180 EMWIGTQFKNTLV
-193 GKPKAPVLSL
+193 GKPKTPTLSL

-216 VVSIKQVGF
+216 VVSIKQTGF
-225 NDYATSSIFVRY
+225 NDYRESSIFVRY
-237 RTSEG
+237 RTSDG

-278 GKESAHQKLTFMTT
+278 GKESDHKKLTFTTT
-292 TRPVASDIKLI
+292 TRPVASDIKLVA
-303 SQEANPDEETV
+303 QEANPDETTV
-314 HATVKLINPDT
+314 HATVKLTNPDAG
-325 SVKNYVR
+325 VKNYAR

-366 TTNDGWGENLTP
+366 TTNNGWGENLTP

-391 FLLDAPV
+391 FLLDAP
-398 LVGLRGRF
+398 LPMGLRGRF
-406 TYKNLVADS
+406 TYKNPVAGS
-415 TPKEFYIPAGKLYTA
+415 NPREFYIPAGTLYTA

-438 NIFLYF
+438 NISLYF

-466 SEGTAVNDAIV
+466 SEGTAVNDNIV
-477 DYHEQSVAIAGTAKI
+477 DYHEQSVA
-492 ISKNMVYNV
+492 
-501 ASNTTTNGLTHTIS
+501 L
-515 PDGTITTSGTPRND
+515 PE
-529 YSYITA
+529 
-535 PTPDLTVKK
+535 
-544 GETVTLSVDKPLPFD
+544 GE
-559 LFIGGSEAGGGYS
+559 
-572 NLGIKLPAGQLKIT
+572 
-586 GTAQTTKNV
+586 
-595 NCLIAGGMTAGQAI
+595 
-609 APISYK
+609 
-615 AQLERGMVATTISP
+615 
-629 YQSGEVALPD
+629 
-639 DIGLYKLTDNV
+639 GLYKLTDNV
-650 YDEVKVESGRI
+650 YDEVKVEGGRI
-661 KLVKKVGK
+661 KLVKRVGK
-669 LELTGEENTI
+669 LELSGEENSITQ
-679 SYYCTSKAGT
+679 YYITKAGT
-689 IGFKYKNPSNRAI
+689 IGFKYKNSTEEKI
-702 FMQQNSV
+702 FVQQDSV
-709 ANIICSHFDA
+709 ANIICSHFNA

-734 VAIYGGYSG
+734 VSIYGGYNN
-743 FPRYSNTIAFWFT
+743 FPKYSNTMGFWFT

-761 NLGIT
+761 NLGIS

-771 KNWLKAEKDKGTPVT
+771 KNWLKAEKAKGTPVI
-786 AYYELCDHQEADLGA
+786 AYYEMKDPVITDLGA
-801 AEYTDLQPV
+801 AKYTDLQPV

-821 KNLLKF
+821 KNLVKF
-827 NANHTS
+827 NRNYVT

-839 TNAYGRIT
+839 TNDNGRIT
-847 EAKGT
+847 EVKGT
-852 MTAGWAVLSKFYGEV
+852 MTAGWTVVSDFYNET
-867 LLPAGKYTLSIDR
+867 LFPTGKYTFSVDRGVNHTLTVTAGYIDG
-880 PLNHIITASGGYV
+880 S
-893 GGGGLNANL
+893 GLNVNL
-902 NAGQTRITFTANQPF
+902 NAGQTKVTFTANQPF
-917 RTFRLVVSDT
+917 RVLRISLGDAI
-927 VGTNIDLGTFTPK
+927 GTNIDLGAFTPK
-940 LSLGDTPTDEPYI
+940 FSFGDTPTDEPYI
-953 GDDNSAGYKNMFDEF
+953 GDSTSTGYKNMFDEF
-968 SDLPVNSPNGVTLS
+968 SGLPVNKNGLS
-982 NQNGVLKLVGKPTI
+982 LINQDGVLKLSGAPDRDWVQLVSRDITGILMNNSKYTI
-996 DWLPILVRDNLPISS
+996 VQYNTPNTKFYVEIS
-1011 DNAPYTVV
+1011 AR
-1019 SYNGASSQLFAQI
+1019 
-1032 IAYKKDGSDA
+1032 KKDGSGYDVIGNKTAKTHNFTTDFTKYDRYTMMIMCGKQDDA
-1042 DIFGGNSG
+1042 TPLPLFGNFG
-1050 KTFTFTA
+1050 
-1057 DSNKYSRY
+1057 
-1065 AMKLQLGAKSAY
+1065 
-1077 PEAVTLYNNFAL
+1077 LY
-1089 YRGTFNETNLPEYSP
+1089 YGTFNENNLPEYSP
-1104 YLTSLTSPRP
+1104 YLTPLTSPRP

-1129 PVAPVTLT
+1129 PVAPITLT
-1137 FKDSYEPSGVTH
+1137 FNDTSTSVSVTH
-1149 TKGSDGYIKSNGT
+1149 TKESGGYIKSNGT
-1162 MNINWTTTNINQVTL
+1162 MSISWTTTNIQQISL
-1177 APGLYRLEQSTT
+1177 APGLYRLERTAT
-1189 GDFKLNIDS
+1189 GNFKLNADS
-1198 NTDGN
+1198 NTGGN
-1203 HTLAVIPYWEKN
+1203 HTLASILSWEKS

-1221 KTETGCYFPYIANP
+1221 KTETGVYFPYLSHP
-1235 GLNFNNTTNKITL
+1235 GFAFDNLINKITL

-1263 DVAGNNRNN
+1263 DVAGTNRNN

-1287 SGAMG
+1287 SGVMG
-1292 NTGWANATAVSNFTP
+1292 NTGWANITSVSSFTP

-1316 SINHPPVGYNVILK
+1316 SIDHPPVGYNVILK

-1384 ITANPSVMA
+1384 ITANPSVLA
-1393 TLNDA
+1393 TLDNA

-1406 GILTIP
+1406 GVLTIP

-1438 ITFFTP
+1438 TTFFTP

-1455 TQTDTGSCINV
+1455 TQTDTGTCINV

-1478 NTVKHRYSYHVNNGE
+1478 NTVKHRYSYHVNNSE

-1538 SAKTPDDTPYNGPLL
+1538 SIKTPDDTPYNGPLL
-1553 VNNVLCQ
+1553 INNVLCQ
-1560 SLSNLAELICEE
+1560 SLPNLAELICEE

-1629 IYKQGGGGK
+1629 IYKQGGAGK
-1638 VFIGSKWVAPAKNFN
+1638 VFIGGKWITPAKNFN
-1653 DKDTNPLVTGGAIYD
+1653 DKATNPLVTGGAIYD

-1693 LASSKDVFIKGDT
+1693 LASSKDVFIKGDV

-1711 VEYTYDGKDWVKGK
+1711 VEYTYDGKNWVKGK
-1725 TQILH
+1725 TQDLH
-1730 DFDMVHVNKATTYST
+1730 DFDMVHVNNATSYSI
-1745 YGGIKTTAGSGWYW
+1745 YGNIKTTAGSGWYW
-1759 YGNTWNQLDASV
+1759 YGGTWNQLDASV
-1771 SDAYDDLSEYLKSN
+1771 SEAYDDLSEYLKSN
-1785 FVSRLDNRMKIKYEI
+1785 FVSRLDNKKKIKYEI
-1800 LNRNVDGSVTSPA
+1800 LNRNVDGSVTAPA
-1813 PQTSS
+1813 VQFDP

>member
-17 GYHGEYV
+17 GYQGEYV
-24 GFTGG
+24 GFTGN
-29 GLESWTRAGLNS
+29 GLESWTKTGLNY
-41 STTNT
+41 STINT

-60 SRVYVKVRDDW
+60 SRVYVKVKDAW
-71 QATINQSDDTITV
+71 QATINQADNSITV
-84 KVTTYLVEVSRGNI
+84 KVTTTLIEVSRGNI
-98 VGFPGTATRVMK
+98 IGYPGNATRVMK

-116 GTLAWTA
+116 GSLVWTA
-123 SGSPNANVTYLNENN
+123 SGSPNANITYLNENN
-138 QVKLSERTFILAPGE
+138 PVKLSERTFTLAPGE
-153 ETGKGTIYYKSFFE
+153 ETGKGTIYYKSFFA

-180 EMWIGTQFKNTLI
+180 EMWIGTQFRNTLV
-193 GKPKAPVLSL
+193 GKPKAPALSL

-216 VVSIKQVGF
+216 VVGIKQVGF
-225 NDYATSSIFVRY
+225 NDYANSSIFVRY
-237 RTSEG
+237 RTSDG

-278 GKESAHQKLTFMTT
+278 GKESAHQKLTFTTT

-314 HATVKLINPDT
+314 HATVKLTNPDT
-325 SVKNYVR
+325 SVKNYTR

-337 KNLFVPLQQGK
+337 KSLFIPLQLGK
-348 VGSFESNVQPDG
+348 VGSFESNVQPDS
-360 SIVVNG
+360 SIVING
-366 TTNDGWGENLTP
+366 TTNNGWGENLTTT
-378 NSPIELKK
+378 SPIELKK

-391 FLLDAPV
+391 FLLDAPF

-406 TYKNLVADS
+406 VYK
-415 TPKEFYIPAGKLYTA
+415 TPVPGSNPREFYIPAGKLYTV
-430 YIPDGDIN
+430 YVPDNDIN
-438 NIFLYF
+438 TISLYF
-444 SFSGEKIR
+444 AFSGEKIS
-452 HPYTFNNTRFKLTI
+452 HPYTFNNNRFKLTI
-466 SEGTAVNDAIV
+466 SEGTAVNDNIV
-477 DYHEQSVAIAGTAKI
+477 DYHEQSVA
-492 ISKNMVYNV
+492 
-501 ASNTTTNGLTHTIS
+501 L
-515 PDGTITTSGTPRND
+515 PE
-529 YSYITA
+529 
-535 PTPDLTVKK
+535 
-544 GETVTLSVDKPLPFD
+544 GE
-559 LFIGGSEAGGGYS
+559 
-572 NLGIKLPAGQLKIT
+572 
-586 GTAQTTKNV
+586 
-595 NCLIAGGMTAGQAI
+595 
-609 APISYK
+609 
-615 AQLERGMVATTISP
+615 
-629 YQSGEVALPD
+629 
-639 DIGLYKLTDNV
+639 GLYKLTDDV
-650 YDEVKVESGRI
+650 YDEVKVEGGRV
-661 KLVKKVGK
+661 KLVKRVGK
-669 LELTGEENTI
+669 LELSGEENSITH
-679 SYYCTSKAGT
+679 YYTTKAGT
-689 IGFKYKNPSNRAI
+689 IGFKYKNPSNETI
-702 FMQQNSV
+702 FTQQNSK
-709 ANIICSHFDA
+709 ADIICSHLNA

-734 VAIYGGYSG
+734 VAIYGGYNN
-743 FPRYSNTIAFWFT
+743 FPKYSSTMDFWFT

-766 DVASF
+766 DVVSF
-771 KNWLKAEKDKGTPVT
+771 KNWLKAEKAKDTPVT
-786 AYYELCDHQEADLGA
+786 VYYEMKTPLITDLGA

-821 KNLLKF
+821 KNLVKF
-827 NANHTS
+827 NANFTS
-833 NGVSVK
+833 NGISVK
-839 TNAYGRIT
+839 TNKYGRIT

-852 MTAGWAVLSKFYGEV
+852 MTAGWAVLSSFYDNV
-867 LLPAGKYTLSIDR
+867 LFPAGKYTFSVDR
-880 PLNHIITASGGYV
+880 GLNHRVAIAGNGIGGFM
-893 GGGGLNANL
+893 GGADLD
-902 NAGQTRITFTANQPF
+902 AGKTKVTFTAEVPF
-917 RTFRLVVSDT
+917 RTMRLVVNAP
-927 VGTNIDLGTFTPK
+927 VGTNIDLGAFTPK
-940 LSLGDTPTDEPYI
+940 LSFGDNPTDEPYI
-953 GDDNSAGYKNMFDEF
+953 GDGDSAGYKNMFDEF
-968 SDLPVNSPNGVTLS
+968 SGLPVNKNGVSLINLDGDLRLS
-982 NQNGVLKLVGKPTI
+982 GTPDRDWIQLVSRDITS
-996 DWLPILVRDNLPISS
+996 ILMDNR
-1011 DNAPYTVV
+1011 PYTIVQ
-1019 SYNGASSQLFAQI
+1019 YNNPNTKFYVEISAH
-1032 IAYKKDGSDA
+1032 KKDGSGYDV
-1042 DIFGGNSG
+1042 IGN
-1050 KTFTFTA
+1050 KTSKTHNFTTNF
-1057 DSNKYSRY
+1057 
-1065 AMKLQLGAKSAY
+1065 
-1077 PEAVTLYNNFAL
+1077 TLYDRYTMVIMCGKQNDATPLPLFGNFGL
-1089 YRGTFNETNLPEYSP
+1089 FYGTFNETNLPEYTP
-1104 YLTSLTSPRP
+1104 YLTPLVSPRP
-1114 QSPQKVEGLQFLDSY
+1114 QSPQRIEGLKFLDSY
-1129 PVAPVTLT
+1129 PITPVPFT
-1137 FKDSYEPSGVTH
+1137 FKDSYESSGVTH
-1149 TKGSDGYIKSNGT
+1149 TKADGGYIKSNGT
-1162 MNINWTTTNINQVTL
+1162 MSTNWTTTNINQVTL
-1177 APGLYRLEQSTT
+1177 APGLYRLEQTNT

-1203 HTLAVIPYWEKN
+1203 HTLVSVPRWEKSA
-1215 TTFVVD
+1215 TFVVD

-1292 NTGWANATAVSNFTP
+1292 NTGWANITAASNFTP

-1316 SINHPPVGYNVILK
+1316 SIDHPPAGYNIVLK

-1373 DTQRFQLEKGE
+1373 DTQRFQIEKGE
-1384 ITANPSVMA
+1384 ITANPSVLA

-1406 GILTIP
+1406 GVLTIP
-1412 KLDTSKEVIVQ
+1412 KLDTSKEVIIQ
-1423 SYSSKDGVCSPINKQ
+1423 SYSSKDGVCSPIYKQ
-1438 ITFFTP
+1438 TSFFTP

-1455 TQTDTGSCINV
+1455 TQTDTGTCINV

-1478 NTVKHRYSYHVNNGE
+1478 STVEHRYSYHVNNGE

-1505 RLSCVA
+1505 KLSCVA
-1511 YGSYVCVRAYSVGD
+1511 YGAYVCVRAYSVGD

-1553 VNNVLCQ
+1553 INEVLCQ

-1629 IYKQGGGGK
+1629 IYKQGGAGKVLIGGK
-1638 VFIGSKWVAPAKNFN
+1638 WIAPAKNFN
-1653 DKDTNPLVTGGAIYD
+1653 DKAANPLVTGGAIYD
-1668 KLQEAIQPLYKYFKT
+1668 KLQEAIRPLYKYFKT

-1693 LASSKDVFIKGDT
+1693 LASSDVSPIKGDV

-1711 VEYTYDGKDWVKGK
+1711 VEYTYDGKNWVKGK
-1725 TQILH
+1725 TQDLH
-1730 DFDMVHVNKATTYST
+1730 DFDMVHVNNATNYST
-1745 YGGIKTTAGSGWYW
+1745 YGNIKTTAGSGWYW
-1759 YGNTWNQLDASV
+1759 YGGTWNQLDASV
-1771 SDAYDDLSEYLKSN
+1771 SETYDDLSEYLKSN
-1785 FVSRLDNRMKIKYEI
+1785 FVSRLDNKRKIKYEI
-1800 LNRNVDGSVTSPA
+1800 LNRNVDGSVTAPA
-1813 PQTSS
+1813 AQPDS

>member
-17 GYHGEYV
+17 GYRGEYV

-71 QATINQSDDTITV
+71 QATVNQSDDTITV
-84 KVTTYLVEVSRGNI
+84 KITTYLVEVSRGNI

-138 QVKLSERTFILAPGE
+138 QVKLSERTFTLAPGE
-153 ETGKGTIYYKSFFE
+153 ETGKGTIYYKNFFE

-216 VVSIKQVGF
+216 VVNIKQTGF
-225 NDYATSSIFVRY
+225 NDYRESSIFVRY

-303 SQEANPDEETV
+303 SQEANPDEMTV
-314 HATVKLINPDT
+314 HATVKLTNPDT

-337 KNLFVPLQQGK
+337 KSLFVPLQQGK

-360 SIVVNG
+360 SIMLNG
-366 TTNDGWGENLTP
+366 TTNTSWGENLTP

-391 FLLDAPV
+391 FLLDAPF

-406 TYKNLVADS
+406 VYKIPVPGSN
-415 TPKEFYIPAGKLYTA
+415 PREFYIPAGKLYTA

-438 NIFLYF
+438 NISLYF
-444 SFSGEKIR
+444 SFSGEKIS

-466 SEGTAVNDAIV
+466 SEGTAVNDAIS
-477 DYHEQSVAIAGTAKI
+477 DYHEQSVA
-492 ISKNMVYNV
+492 
-501 ASNTTTNGLTHTIS
+501 L
-515 PDGTITTSGTPRND
+515 PE
-529 YSYITA
+529 
-535 PTPDLTVKK
+535 
-544 GETVTLSVDKPLPFD
+544 GE
-559 LFIGGSEAGGGYS
+559 
-572 NLGIKLPAGQLKIT
+572 
-586 GTAQTTKNV
+586 
-595 NCLIAGGMTAGQAI
+595 
-609 APISYK
+609 
-615 AQLERGMVATTISP
+615 
-629 YQSGEVALPD
+629 
-639 DIGLYKLTDNV
+639 GLYKLTDNV
-650 YDEVKVESGRI
+650 YDEVKVEGGRV
-661 KLVKKVGK
+661 KLVKRVGK
-669 LELTGEENTI
+669 LKFSGEEYFRTI
-679 SYYCTSKAGT
+679 RAD
-689 IGFKYKNPSNRAI
+689 NPGQFYVFSSVFDPLINNVPN
-702 FMQQNSV
+702 NSM
-709 ANIICSHFDA
+709 CSHFEIVPDTLLSS
-719 INEDAVYTTRENKTG
+719 IKTSKSIISTS
-734 VAIYGGYSG
+734 ADTNSDFIRIMFS
-743 FPRYSNTIAFWFT
+743 

-766 DVASF
+766 DVTSF
-771 KNWLKAEKDKGTPVT
+771 KNWLKTEKSKGTPVT
-786 AYYELCDHQEADLGA
+786 VYYEMKTPLITDLGA

-821 KNLLKF
+821 KNLVKF
-827 NANHTS
+827 NANFTS

-839 TNAYGRIT
+839 TNKYGRIT

-852 MTAGWAVLSKFYGEV
+852 MTAGWAILSRFYDN
-867 LLPAGKYTLSIDR
+867 LFPAGKYTFSVDR
-880 PLNHIITASGGYV
+880 TLNHAIMATGDYAV
-893 GGGGLNANL
+893 GGGAIYANL

-917 RTFRLVVSDT
+917 KTFRLVVSDT

-940 LSLGDTPTDEPYI
+940 ISLGDTPTDEPYI
-953 GDDNSAGYKNMFDEF
+953 GDDDSAGYKNMFDEF
-968 SDLPVNSPNGVTLS
+968 SDLPTTINGITTT
-982 NQNGVLKLVGKPTI
+982 NQNGVLKMTGLPTRNWVNIQQQVITPRLTNGDTYTLV
-996 DWLPILVRDNLPISS
+996 NF
-1011 DNAPYTVV
+1011 NATDKGYLEL
-1019 SYNGASSQLFAQI
+1019 SRQ
-1032 IAYKKDGSDA
+1032 KKDGSWEHINTLDKK
-1042 DIFGGNSG
+1042 IL
-1050 KTFTFTA
+1050 TFTVDFNT
-1057 DSNKYSRY
+1057 YSLYRVQINMGSV
-1065 AMKLQLGAKSAY
+1065 AS
-1077 PEAVTLYNNFAL
+1077 YNNQPVTIYNNYAL
-1089 YRGTFNETNLPEYSP
+1089 FRGTFNENNLPEYSP
-1104 YLTSLTSPRP
+1104 YLTSLASPRP
-1114 QSPQKVEGLQFLDSY
+1114 QLPQKVEGLQFLDSY
-1129 PVAPVTLT
+1129 PVTPVPFT
-1137 FKDSYEPSGVTH
+1137 FKDSYESSGVTH
-1149 TKGSDGYIKSNGT
+1149 TKADGGYIRSNGA
-1162 MNINWTTTNINQVTL
+1162 MNATWTTTNINQVTL

-1203 HTLAVIPYWEKN
+1203 HTIAVVPWWEKS

-1221 KTETGCYFPYIANP
+1221 KTETGCYFPYIANT

-1256 LHNKNIY
+1256 LHNKNVY

-1287 SGAMG
+1287 SGAMD
-1292 NTGWANATAVSNFTP
+1292 NTGWANVTGVSNFTP

-1316 SINHPPVGYNVILK
+1316 SIDHPPVGYNVILK

-1384 ITANPSVMA
+1384 TVATPSVMT
-1393 TLNDA
+1393 TLNDS

-1406 GILTIP
+1406 GVLTIP

-1438 ITFFTP
+1438 TTFFTP

-1478 NTVKHRYSYHVNNGE
+1478 STIKHRYSYHVNNGE

-1553 VNNVLCQ
+1553 INNVLCQ

-1629 IYKQGGGGK
+1629 IYKQGGAGK

-1653 DKDTNPLVTGGAIYD
+1653 DKATNPLVTGGAIYD

-1725 TQILH
+1725 TQTLH

-1759 YGNTWNQLDASV
+1759 YGGTWNQLDASV
-1771 SDAYDDLSEYLKSN
+1771 SEAYDDLSEYLKSN
-1785 FVSRLDNRMKIKYEI
+1785 FVSRLDNKREIKYEI

-1818 TSKTIYFI
+1818 ISKTIYFI

>member
-24 GFTGG
+24 GFTGN

-41 STTNT
+41 STINT

-60 SRVYVKVRDDW
+60 SRVYVKVKDAW
-71 QATINQSDDTITV
+71 QATVNQADNSITV
-84 KVTTYLVEVSRGNI
+84 KATTTLIEVSRGNI
-98 VGFPGTATRVMK
+98 IGFPGTATRVMK

-116 GTLAWTA
+116 GALVWTV
-123 SGSPNANVTYLNENN
+123 SGSPNANITYLNENN
-138 QVKLSERTFILAPGE
+138 PVKLSERTFTLAPGE
-153 ETGKGTIYYKSFFE
+153 ETGKGTIYYKSFFA

-180 EMWIGTQFKNTLI
+180 EMWIGTQFRNTLV

-216 VVSIKQVGF
+216 VVSIKQTGF
-225 NDYATSSIFVRY
+225 NDYRESSIFVRY
-237 RTSEG
+237 RTSDG

-278 GKESAHQKLTFMTT
+278 GKESAHQKLTFTTT
-292 TRPVASDIKLI
+292 TRPVAPDIKLI
-303 SQEANPDEETV
+303 SQEANPDETTV
-314 HATVKLINPDT
+314 HATVKLTNPDAG
-325 SVKNYVR
+325 VKNYAR

-360 SIVVNG
+360 SIIVNG
-366 TTNDGWGENLTP
+366 TTNNGWGENLIP

-391 FLLDAPV
+391 FLLDAPF

-406 TYKNLVADS
+406 TYKNPTLGNL

-438 NIFLYF
+438 NISLYF
-444 SFSGEKIR
+444 SFSSEKIR

-466 SEGTAVNDAIV
+466 SEGTAVNDNIV
-477 DYHEQSVAIAGTAKI
+477 DYHEQSVA
-492 ISKNMVYNV
+492 
-501 ASNTTTNGLTHTIS
+501 L
-515 PDGTITTSGTPRND
+515 PE
-529 YSYITA
+529 
-535 PTPDLTVKK
+535 
-544 GETVTLSVDKPLPFD
+544 GE
-559 LFIGGSEAGGGYS
+559 
-572 NLGIKLPAGQLKIT
+572 
-586 GTAQTTKNV
+586 
-595 NCLIAGGMTAGQAI
+595 
-609 APISYK
+609 
-615 AQLERGMVATTISP
+615 
-629 YQSGEVALPD
+629 
-639 DIGLYKLTDNV
+639 GLYKLTDNV
-650 YDEVKVESGRI
+650 YDEVKVEGGRI
-661 KLVKKVGK
+661 KLVKRVGK
-669 LELTGEENTI
+669 LELSGEENSITQ
-679 SYYCTSKAGT
+679 YYITKAGT
-689 IGFKYKNPSNRAI
+689 IGFKYKNSTEEKI
-702 FMQQNSV
+702 FVQQDSV
-709 ANIICSHFDA
+709 ANIICSHFNA

-734 VAIYGGYSG
+734 VAIYGGYNN
-743 FPRYSNTIAFWFT
+743 FPKYSNTMGFWFT

-761 NLGIT
+761 NLGIS

-771 KNWLKAEKDKGTPVT
+771 KNWLKSEKAKGTPVT
-786 AYYELCDHQEADLGA
+786 VYYEMKTPLITDLGA

-821 KNLLKF
+821 KNLVKF
-827 NANHTS
+827 NRNYVT

-839 TNAYGRIT
+839 TNANGRIT
-847 EAKGT
+847 EVKGT
-852 MTAGWAVLSKFYGEV
+852 MTAGWTVVSDFYNET
-867 LLPAGKYTLSIDR
+867 LFPAGKYTFSVDRGVNHALTVSAVYIDG
-880 PLNHIITASGGYV
+880 S
-893 GGGGLNANL
+893 GLNVNL
-902 NAGQTRITFTANQPF
+902 NAGQTKVTFTANQPF
-917 RTFRLVVSDT
+917 RVLRISLSDAI
-927 VGTNIDLGTFTPK
+927 GTNIDLGAFTPK
-940 LSLGDTPTDEPYI
+940 FSFGDTPTDEPYI
-953 GDDNSAGYKNMFDEF
+953 GDSTSTGYKNMFDEF
-968 SDLPVNSPNGVTLS
+968 SGLPVNKNGLS
-982 NQNGVLKLVGKPTI
+982 LISQDGVLKLFGTPDRDWVQLVSRDITGILMNNRKYTI
-996 DWLPILVRDNLPISS
+996 VQYNTPNTKFYVEIS
-1011 DNAPYTVV
+1011 AR
-1019 SYNGASSQLFAQI
+1019 
-1032 IAYKKDGSDA
+1032 KKDGSGYDVIGNKTAKTHNFTTDFTKYDRYTMMIMCGKQDDA
-1042 DIFGGNSG
+1042 TPLPLFGNFG
-1050 KTFTFTA
+1050 
-1057 DSNKYSRY
+1057 
-1065 AMKLQLGAKSAY
+1065 
-1077 PEAVTLYNNFAL
+1077 LY
-1089 YRGTFNETNLPEYSP
+1089 YGTFNENNLPEYSP
-1104 YLTSLTSPRP
+1104 YLTPLTSPRP
-1114 QSPQKVEGLQFLDSY
+1114 QAPQKVEGLQFLDSY
-1129 PVAPVTLT
+1129 PVTPIVLSFNDTST
-1137 FKDSYEPSGVTH
+1137 SVGVTH
-1149 TKGSDGYIKSNGT
+1149 TKESGGYIKSNGT
-1162 MNINWTTTNINQVTL
+1162 MSTSWTTLNIQQISLN
-1177 APGLYRLEQSTT
+1177 PGLYRLERTAT
-1189 GDFKLNIDS
+1189 GNFKLNADS
-1198 NTDGN
+1198 NTGGN
-1203 HTLAVIPYWEKN
+1203 HTLASILSWEKS

-1221 KTETGCYFPYIANP
+1221 KTETAVYFPYLSYP
-1235 GLNFNNTTNKITL
+1235 GFAFDNLMNKITL

-1292 NTGWANATAVSNFTP
+1292 NTGWANITSSSNFTP

-1316 SINHPPVGYNVILK
+1316 SIDHPPVGYNVILK

-1393 TLNDA
+1393 TLDNA

-1406 GILTIP
+1406 GVLTIP

-1438 ITFFTP
+1438 TTFFTP

-1525 GLRGETGETCLTV
+1525 GLRGETGETCITV

-1553 VNNVLCQ
+1553 INNVLCQ

-1629 IYKQGGGGK
+1629 IYKQGGAGK
-1638 VFIGSKWVAPAKNFN
+1638 VFIGGKWITPAKNFN
-1653 DKDTNPLVTGGAIYD
+1653 DKATNPLVTGGAIYD

-1725 TQILH
+1725 AQDLH
-1730 DFDMVHVNKATTYST
+1730 DFDMVHVNNATSYST
-1745 YGGIKTTAGSGWYW
+1745 YGNIKTTAGSGWYW
-1759 YGNTWNQLDASV
+1759 YGGTWNQLDASV
-1771 SDAYDDLSEYLKSN
+1771 SEAYEDLSEYLKSN
-1785 FVSRLDNRMKIKYEI
+1785 FVSRLDNKRKIKYEI
-1800 LNRNVDGSVTSPA
+1800 LNRNVDGSVTAPA
-1813 PQTSS
+1813 VQFDP

>member
-17 GYHGEYV
+17 GYRGEYV
-24 GFTGG
+24 GFTGS
-29 GLESWTRAGLNS
+29 GLESWTGAGLNS
-41 STTNT
+41 STINT

-60 SRVYVKVRDDW
+60 SRVYVKVKDAW
-71 QATINQSDDTITV
+71 QATVNQADSSITV
-84 KVTTYLVEVSRGNI
+84 KVTTTLIEVSRGNI
-98 VGFPGTATRVMK
+98 IGFPGTATRVIK

-116 GTLAWTA
+116 GALAWTA
-123 SGSPNANVTYLNENN
+123 SGSPNANITYLNENN
-138 QVKLSERTFILAPGE
+138 QVKLSERTFTLAPGE
-153 ETGKGTIYYKSFFE
+153 ETGKGTIYYKSFFA

-180 EMWIGTQFKNTLI
+180 EMWIGTQFKNTLV
-193 GKPKAPVLSL
+193 GKPKTPTLSL

-216 VVSIKQVGF
+216 VVSIKQTGF
-225 NDYATSSIFVRY
+225 NDYRESSIFVRY
-237 RTSEG
+237 RTSDG

-278 GKESAHQKLTFMTT
+278 GKESAHQKLTFTTT
-292 TRPVASDIKLI
+292 TRPVAPDIKLI
-303 SQEANPDEETV
+303 SQEANPDETTV
-314 HATVKLINPDT
+314 HATVKLTNPDT
-325 SVKNYVR
+325 SVKNYAR
-332 YGYRG
+332 YGYRR

-366 TTNDGWGENLTP
+366 TTNNGWGENLTTS
-378 NSPIELKK
+378 SPIELKK

-391 FLLDAPV
+391 FLLDAPF
-398 LVGLRGRF
+398 LVGLRGRLS
-406 TYKNLVADS
+406 YKTPTFGNL

-430 YIPDGDIN
+430 YIPEDDIN
-438 NIFLYF
+438 NISLYF
-444 SFSGEKIR
+444 AFSGEKIR

-477 DYHEQSVAIAGTAKI
+477 DYHEQSVA
-492 ISKNMVYNV
+492 
-501 ASNTTTNGLTHTIS
+501 L
-515 PDGTITTSGTPRND
+515 PE
-529 YSYITA
+529 
-535 PTPDLTVKK
+535 
-544 GETVTLSVDKPLPFD
+544 GE
-559 LFIGGSEAGGGYS
+559 
-572 NLGIKLPAGQLKIT
+572 
-586 GTAQTTKNV
+586 
-595 NCLIAGGMTAGQAI
+595 
-609 APISYK
+609 
-615 AQLERGMVATTISP
+615 
-629 YQSGEVALPD
+629 
-639 DIGLYKLTDNV
+639 GLYKLTDNV
-650 YDEVKVESGRI
+650 YDEVKVEGGRV

-669 LELTGEENTI
+669 LELTGEENSITQ
-679 SYYCTSKAGT
+679 YYITKAGT
-689 IGFKYKNPSNRAI
+689 IGFKYKNSTEEKI
-702 FMQQNSV
+702 FVQQDSV
-709 ANIICSHFDA
+709 ANIICSHLNA

-734 VAIYGGYSG
+734 VAIYGGYNN
-743 FPRYSNTIAFWFT
+743 FPKYSNTMGFWFT

-761 NLGIT
+761 NLKIT

-771 KNWLKAEKDKGTPVT
+771 KNWLKAEKAKGTPVT
-786 AYYELCDHQEADLGA
+786 AYYEMKDPVITDLGA

-821 KNLLKF
+821 KNLVKF
-827 NANHTS
+827 NRNYVT

-839 TNAYGRIT
+839 TNANGRIT
-847 EAKGT
+847 EVKGT
-852 MTAGWAVLSKFYGEV
+852 MTAGWTVVSDFYNET
-867 LLPAGKYTLSIDR
+867 LFPAGKYTFSVDRGVNHTLTVAAGYIDG
-880 PLNHIITASGGYV
+880 S
-893 GGGGLNANL
+893 GLNVNL
-902 NAGQTRITFTANQPF
+902 NAGQTKVTFTANQPF
-917 RTFRLVVSDT
+917 RVLRISLSDAI
-927 VGTNIDLGTFTPK
+927 GTNIDLGAFTPK
-940 LSLGDTPTDEPYI
+940 FSFGDTPTDEPYI
-953 GDDNSAGYKNMFDEF
+953 GDDVSAGYKNMFDEF
-968 SDLPVNSPNGVTLS
+968 SGLPVNKNGLS
-982 NQNGVLKLVGKPTI
+982 LINQDGVLKLFGTPDRDWVQLVSRDITGILMDNSKYTI
-996 DWLPILVRDNLPISS
+996 VQYNTPNTKFYVEIS
-1011 DNAPYTVV
+1011 AR
-1019 SYNGASSQLFAQI
+1019 
-1032 IAYKKDGSDA
+1032 KKDGSGYDVIGNKTAKTHNFTTDFTKYDRYTMMIMCGKQDDA
-1042 DIFGGNSG
+1042 TPLPLFGNFGLYYGN
-1050 KTFTFTA
+1050 
-1057 DSNKYSRY
+1057 
-1065 AMKLQLGAKSAY
+1065 
-1077 PEAVTLYNNFAL
+1077 
-1089 YRGTFNETNLPEYSP
+1089 FNENNLPEYSP

-1129 PVAPVTLT
+1129 PVTPIALSFNDTSTSV
-1137 FKDSYEPSGVTH
+1137 GVTH
-1149 TKGSDGYIKSNGT
+1149 TKESGGYIKSNGT
-1162 MNINWTTTNINQVTL
+1162 MSTSWTTLNIQQISLN
-1177 APGLYRLEQSTT
+1177 PGLYRLERTAT
-1189 GDFKLNIDS
+1189 GNFKLNAGS
-1198 NTDGN
+1198 NTGGN
-1203 HTLAVIPYWEKN
+1203 HTLASILSWEKS

-1221 KTETGCYFPYIANP
+1221 KTETGVYFPYLSHP
-1235 GLNFNNTTNKITL
+1235 GFAFDNLMNKITL

-1256 LHNKNIY
+1256 LHNKNVY

-1277 SRNGDNTWSF
+1277 SRNGDKTWSF
-1287 SGAMG
+1287 SGVMG
-1292 NTGWANATAVSNFTP
+1292 NTDWANITNASNFTP

-1316 SINHPPVGYNVILK
+1316 SIDHPPVGYNVILK

-1384 ITANPSVMA
+1384 ITANPSVLA
-1393 TLNDA
+1393 TLDNA

-1406 GILTIP
+1406 GVLTIP

-1438 ITFFTP
+1438 TTFFTP

-1455 TQTDTGSCINV
+1455 TQTDTGTCINV

-1478 NTVKHRYSYHVNNGE
+1478 NTVKHRYSYHVNNSE

-1538 SAKTPDDTPYNGPLL
+1538 SIKTPDDTPYNGPLL
-1553 VNNVLCQ
+1553 INNVLCQ

-1629 IYKQGGGGK
+1629 IYKQGGAGK
-1638 VFIGSKWVAPAKNFN
+1638 VFIGGKWITPAKNFN
-1653 DKDTNPLVTGGAIYD
+1653 DKATNPLVTGGAIYD

-1725 TQILH
+1725 AQDLH
-1730 DFDMVHVNKATTYST
+1730 DFDMVHVNNATSYST
-1745 YGGIKTTAGSGWYW
+1745 YGNIKTTAGSGWYW
-1759 YGNTWNQLDASV
+1759 YGGTWNQLDASV
-1771 SDAYDDLSEYLKSN
+1771 SEAYEDLSEYLKSN
-1785 FVSRLDNRMKIKYEI
+1785 FVSRLDNKKKIKYEI
-1800 LNRNVDGSVTSPA
+1800 LNRNVDGSVTA
-1813 PQTSS
+1813 PVIQPDP

>member
-24 GFTGG
+24 GFTGN
-29 GLESWTRAGLNS
+29 GLESWTGAGLNS
-41 STTNT
+41 STINT

-60 SRVYVKVRDDW
+60 SRVYVKVKDAW
-71 QATINQSDDTITV
+71 QATVNQADNSITV
-84 KVTTYLVEVSRGNI
+84 KVTTTLIEVSRGNI
-98 VGFPGTATRVMK
+98 IGFPGTATRVMK

-116 GTLAWTA
+116 GALVWTA
-123 SGSPNANVTYLNENN
+123 SGSPNANITYLNENN
-138 QVKLSERTFILAPGE
+138 PVKLSERTFTLAPGE
-153 ETGKGTIYYKSFFE
+153 ETGKGTIYYKSFFA

-180 EMWIGTQFKNTLI
+180 EMWIGTQFRNTLI
-193 GKPKAPVLSL
+193 GKPKTPTLSL

-216 VVSIKQVGF
+216 VVSIKQTGF
-225 NDYATSSIFVRY
+225 NDYRESSIFVRY
-237 RTSEG
+237 RTSDG

-278 GKESAHQKLTFMTT
+278 GKESDHKKLTFTTT

-303 SQEANPDEETV
+303 SQEANPDETTV
-314 HATVKLINPDT
+314 HATVKLTNPDT
-325 SVKNYVR
+325 SVKNYAR
-332 YGYRG
+332 YGYKG
-337 KNLFVPLQQGK
+337 KSLFVPLQQGR

-360 SIVVNG
+360 SIIVNG
-366 TTNDGWGENLTP
+366 TTNNGWGENLTP

-391 FLLDAPV
+391 FLLDVPF
-398 LVGLRGRF
+398 LVGLRGRLS
-406 TYKNLVADS
+406 YKTPTLGNL

-438 NIFLYF
+438 NISLYF
-444 SFSGEKIR
+444 SFSGEKIS

-466 SEGTAVNDAIV
+466 NEGTAVNNAIS
-477 DYHEQSVAIAGTAKI
+477 DYHEQSVA
-492 ISKNMVYNV
+492 
-501 ASNTTTNGLTHTIS
+501 L
-515 PDGTITTSGTPRND
+515 PE
-529 YSYITA
+529 
-535 PTPDLTVKK
+535 
-544 GETVTLSVDKPLPFD
+544 GE
-559 LFIGGSEAGGGYS
+559 
-572 NLGIKLPAGQLKIT
+572 
-586 GTAQTTKNV
+586 
-595 NCLIAGGMTAGQAI
+595 
-609 APISYK
+609 
-615 AQLERGMVATTISP
+615 
-629 YQSGEVALPD
+629 
-639 DIGLYKLTDNV
+639 GLYKLTDNV
-650 YDEVKVESGRI
+650 YDEVKVEGGRI
-661 KLVKKVGK
+661 KLVKRVGK
-669 LELTGEENTI
+669 LELTGEENNFDLYRTTH
-679 SYYCTSKAGT
+679 SGTLGFRYYDSSRPFT
-689 IGFKYKNPSNRAI
+689 
-702 FMQQNSV
+702 QQQMVS
-709 ANIICSHFDA
+709 NIICSHFESIDENRVYQA
-719 INEDAVYTTRENKTG
+719 IHNKTG
-734 VAIYGGYSG
+734 ISIYNSFDTWPSY
-743 FPRYSNTIAFWFT
+743 ADKLCFWFT

-771 KNWLKAEKDKGTPVT
+771 KNWLKSEKAKGTPVT
-786 AYYELCDHQEADLGA
+786 VYYEMKDPVIADLGA

-821 KNLLKF
+821 KNLVKF
-827 NANHTS
+827 NRNYVT

-839 TNAYGRIT
+839 TNANGRIT
-847 EAKGT
+847 EVKGT
-852 MTAGWAVLSKFYGEV
+852 MTAGWTVVSDFYNET
-867 LLPAGKYTLSIDR
+867 LFPAGKYTFSVDR
-880 PLNHIITASGGYV
+880 GVNHILTVVAGYIN
-893 GGGGLNANL
+893 GSGLNVNL
-902 NAGQTRITFTANQPF
+902 NAGQTKVTFTANQPF
-917 RTFRLVVSDT
+917 RILRISLSDAI
-927 VGTNIDLGTFTPK
+927 GTNIDLGAFTPK
-940 LSLGDTPTDEPYI
+940 FSFGDTPTDEPYI
-953 GDDNSAGYKNMFDEF
+953 GDGASAGYKNMFDEF
-968 SDLPVNSPNGVTLS
+968 SGLPVNKNGLS
-982 NQNGVLKLVGKPTI
+982 LINQDGVLKLFGTPDRDWIQLVSRDITGILMNNNSKYTI
-996 DWLPILVRDNLPISS
+996 VQYNTPNTKFYVEIS
-1011 DNAPYTVV
+1011 AR
-1019 SYNGASSQLFAQI
+1019 
-1032 IAYKKDGSDA
+1032 KKDGSGYDV
-1042 DIFGGNSG
+1042 IGN
-1050 KTFTFTA
+1050 KTAKTHNFTA
-1057 DSNKYSRY
+1057 DFTKYDRY
-1065 AMKLQLGAKSAY
+1065 TMMIMCGKQDDATPLPLFGNFG
-1077 PEAVTLYNNFAL
+1077 LY
-1089 YRGTFNETNLPEYSP
+1089 YGTFNENNLPEYSP

-1114 QSPQKVEGLQFLDSY
+1114 QAPQKVEGLQFLDSY
-1129 PVAPVTLT
+1129 PVTPIALSFNDTNTSV
-1137 FKDSYEPSGVTH
+1137 GVTH
-1149 TKGSDGYIKSNGT
+1149 TKGSGGYIKSNGT
-1162 MNINWTTTNINQVTL
+1162 MSTSWTTTNIQQISL
-1177 APGLYRLEQSTT
+1177 APGLYRLERTAT
-1189 GDFKLNIDS
+1189 GNFKLNADS
-1198 NTDGN
+1198 NTGGN
-1203 HTLAVIPYWEKN
+1203 HTLASILSWEKS

-1221 KTETGCYFPYIANP
+1221 KTETGVHFPYLSYP
-1235 GLNFNNTTNKITL
+1235 GFAFDNLINKITL

-1287 SGAMG
+1287 SGVMG
-1292 NTGWANATAVSNFTP
+1292 NTGWANITSSSNFTP

-1316 SINHPPVGYNVILK
+1316 SIDHPPVGYNVVLK

-1358 SAYVFLQAP
+1358 SADVFLQAP

-1384 ITANPSVMA
+1384 VVANPSIMA

-1406 GILTIP
+1406 GVLTIP

-1466 NFPFTQPDGNRF
+1466 NFPFAQPDGNRF

-1493 WSEFVNITELIA
+1493 WSELVNITELIA

-1538 SAKTPDDTPYNGPLL
+1538 SVKTPDDAPYNGPLL
-1553 VNNVLCQ
+1553 INNVLCQ

-1605 LSRIYRFYTAINCL
+1605 ISRIYRFYTAINCL

-1629 IYKQGGGGK
+1629 IYKQGGAGK
-1638 VFIGSKWVAPAKNFN
+1638 VFIGGKWITPAKNFN
-1653 DKDTNPLVTGGAIYD
+1653 DKATNPLVTGGAIYD

-1693 LASSKDVFIKGDT
+1693 LASSKDVFIKGDV
-1706 ALAKT
+1706 ALAET
-1711 VEYTYDGKDWVKGK
+1711 VEYTYDGKNWVKGK
-1725 TQILH
+1725 AQGLH
-1730 DFDMVHVNKATTYST
+1730 DFDMVHVNNATSYST
-1745 YGGIKTTAGSGWYW
+1745 YGDIKTTAGSGWYW
-1759 YGNTWNQLDASV
+1759 YGGTWNQLDASV
-1771 SDAYDDLSEYLKSN
+1771 SETYDDLSEYLKSN
-1785 FVSRLDNRMKIKYEI
+1785 FVSRLDNKKKIKYEI
-1800 LNRNVDGSVTSPA
+1800 LNRNVDGSVTTPA
-1813 PQTSS
+1813 VQYDS

>member
-1 MYRGLQVKN
+1 MYRGLQIKN

-17 GYHGEYV
+17 GYRGEYV
-24 GFTGG
+24 GITGA
-29 GLESWTRAGLNS
+29 GLESWTSTPFNS
-41 STTNT
+41 SMLSV

-60 SRVYVKVRDDW
+60 SRVYVKVRDEW
-71 QATINQSDDTITV
+71 TSTINQADNSITV
-84 KVTTYLVEVSRGNI
+84 TVTTYLIEVSRGNI
-98 VGFPGTATRVMK
+98 IGFPGTATRVMK
-110 AFSDKG
+110 AFPDKG
-116 GTLAWTA
+116 GALAWTA
-123 SGSPNANVTYLNENN
+123 SGSPNANTTYLNENN
-138 QVKLSERTFILAPGE
+138 KVKLAERTFTLAPGE
-153 ETGKGTIYYKSFFE
+153 EAGKGTIYYKNFFE

-180 EMWIGTQFKNTLI
+180 EMWIGTQFRNTLI

-216 VVSIKQVGF
+216 VVSVKQTGF
-225 NDYATSSIFVRY
+225 NDYRASSIFVRY
-237 RTSEG
+237 KTSDG

-256 ELTIPNLM
+256 ELAIPNLM

-278 GKESAHQKLTFMTT
+278 GKESDHKKLTFTTT

-303 SQEANPDEETV
+303 SQEANPDETTV
-314 HATVKLINPDT
+314 HATVKLTNPDA
-325 SVKNYVR
+325 SVKNYAR
-332 YGYRG
+332 YGYKG
-337 KNLFVPLQQGK
+337 KSLFVPLQRPK
-348 VGSFESNVQPDG
+348 EGSFEANVQPDG

-366 TTNDGWGENLTP
+366 TTNNGWGENLTTD
-378 NSPIELKK
+378 SPIELKK

-391 FLLDAPV
+391 FLLDAPFS
-398 LVGLRGRF
+398 VGLRGRF
-406 TYKNLVADS
+406 SYKTPTLGNL
-415 TPKEFYIPAGKLYTA
+415 TPKEFYIPAGKLYAT

-438 NIFLYF
+438 NISLYF

-466 SEGTAVNDAIV
+466 NEGTAVNDNIV
-477 DYHEQSVAIAGTAKI
+477 GYHEQSVA
-492 ISKNMVYNV
+492 
-501 ASNTTTNGLTHTIS
+501 L
-515 PDGTITTSGTPRND
+515 PE
-529 YSYITA
+529 
-535 PTPDLTVKK
+535 
-544 GETVTLSVDKPLPFD
+544 GE
-559 LFIGGSEAGGGYS
+559 
-572 NLGIKLPAGQLKIT
+572 
-586 GTAQTTKNV
+586 
-595 NCLIAGGMTAGQAI
+595 
-609 APISYK
+609 
-615 AQLERGMVATTISP
+615 
-629 YQSGEVALPD
+629 
-639 DIGLYKLTDNV
+639 GLYKLTDNV
-650 YDEVKVESGRI
+650 YDEVKVEGGRV
-661 KLVKKVGK
+661 KLVKRVGK
-669 LELTGEENTI
+669 LELTGEETSI
-679 SYYCTSKAGT
+679 TQYYITKSGT
-689 IGFKYKNPSNRAI
+689 IGFKYKNSTEEKI
-702 FMQQNSV
+702 FVQQDYV
-709 ANIICSHFDA
+709 ANIICSHFNA
-719 INEDAVYTTRENKTG
+719 ISEDATYTTRENRTG
-734 VAIYGGYSG
+734 VAIYGGYNN
-743 FPRYSNTIAFWFT
+743 FPKYSNTMGFWFT

-771 KNWLKAEKDKGTPVT
+771 KNWLKAEKAKGTPVT
-786 AYYELCDHQEADLGA
+786 AYYEMKDPVITDLGA

-821 KNLLKF
+821 KNLVKF
-827 NANHTS
+827 DKNYVT
-833 NGVSVK
+833 NGISVK
-839 TNAYGRIT
+839 TNANGRIT

-852 MTAGWAVLSKFYGEV
+852 MTAGWTTISDFYDNA
-867 LLPAGKYTLSIDR
+867 LFPAGKYTFSVDR
-880 PLNHIITASGGYV
+880 GLNHTLTVAANYVV
-893 GGGGLNANL
+893 GGGYLNVNL
-902 NAGQTRITFTANQPF
+902 NAGQTKVTFTADRPF
-917 RTFRLVVSDT
+917 RTLRISLSDV
-927 VGTNIDLGTFTPK
+927 VGTNIDLGAFTPK
-940 LSLGDTPTDEPYI
+940 LSFGEEITDEPFI
-953 GDDNSAGYKNMFDEF
+953 GDGILAGYRNMFDEF
-968 SDLPVNSPNGVTLS
+968 SGLPVNKNGLALA
-982 NQNGVLKLVGKPTI
+982 NIDGVLRLSGTPDRDWVQLDGRDITGILMDNKEYTI
-996 DWLPILVRDNLPISS
+996 
-1011 DNAPYTVV
+1011 AQ
-1019 SYNGASSQLFAQI
+1019 YNNPNTKFYVEI
-1032 IAYKKDGSDA
+1032 FAYKRDGSGYDV
-1042 DIFGGNSG
+1042 IGN
-1050 KTFTFTA
+1050 KTAKTHNFTA
-1057 DSNKYSRY
+1057 NF
-1065 AMKLQLGAKSAY
+1065 
-1077 PEAVTLYNNFAL
+1077 TLYDRYTMMIMCGKQDDATPLPLFGNFGL
-1089 YRGTFNETNLPEYSP
+1089 YYGTFNENNLPEYSP

-1114 QSPQKVEGLQFLDSY
+1114 QAPQKVEGLQFLDSY
-1129 PVAPVTLT
+1129 PVTPIALSFNDTSTSV
-1137 FKDSYEPSGVTH
+1137 GVTH
-1149 TKGSDGYIKSNGT
+1149 TKESGGYIKSNGT
-1162 MNINWTTTNINQVTL
+1162 MSTSWTTINIQQISL
-1177 APGLYRLEQSTT
+1177 APGLYRLEQAAT
-1189 GDFKLNIDS
+1189 GNFKLNADS
-1198 NTDGN
+1198 NTGGN
-1203 HTLAVIPYWEKN
+1203 HTLASIFRWEKN

-1221 KTETGCYFPYIANP
+1221 KTETGVYFPYLSHP
-1235 GLNFNNTTNKITL
+1235 GFAFDNLMNKITL

-1263 DVAGNNRNN
+1263 NVAGNNRNN

-1292 NTGWANATAVSNFTP
+1292 STGWADITSSSSFTP

-1316 SINHPPVGYNVILK
+1316 SIDHPPVGYNVILK
-1330 LQGDSGPKDVPIYQN
+1330 LKGDSAPKDVPIYQN

-1393 TLNDA
+1393 TLDNA

-1406 GILTIP
+1406 GVLTIP

-1438 ITFFTP
+1438 TTFFTP
-1444 TPINAPIFSTP
+1444 IPINAPIFSTP
-1455 TQTDTGSCINV
+1455 TQTDTGTCINV
-1466 NFPFTQPDGNRF
+1466 NFPFNQPDGNRF

-1511 YGSYVCVRAYSVGD
+1511 YGSYICVRAYSVGD

-1538 SAKTPDDTPYNGPLL
+1538 SIKTPDDTPYNGPLL
-1553 VNNVLCQ
+1553 INNVLCQ

-1629 IYKQGGGGK
+1629 IYKQGGAGK
-1638 VFIGSKWVAPAKNFN
+1638 VFIGGKWITPAKNFN
-1653 DKDTNPLVTGGAIYD
+1653 DKATNPLVTGGAIYD
-1668 KLQEAIQPLYKYFKT
+1668 KLQESIQPLYKYFKT
-1683 YDYLVSSIDH
+1683 YDYLVYSIDN

-1706 ALAKT
+1706 ALARD
-1711 VEYTYDGKDWVKGK
+1711 VEYTYDGKNWVKGK
-1725 TQILH
+1725 TQALH
-1730 DFDMVHVNKATTYST
+1730 DFDMVHVNNATNYQSFNA
-1745 YGGIKTTAGSGWYW
+1745 GANVVKVSAGSGWYW

-1785 FVSRLDNRMKIKYEI
+1785 FVSILDNKRKIKYEI
-1800 LNRNVDGSVTSPA
+1800 LNRNIDGSVTQPA
-1813 PQTSS
+1813 PRAADP

>member
-17 GYHGEYV
+17 GYRGEYV
-24 GFTGG
+24 GFTGN
-29 GLESWTRAGLNS
+29 GLESWTGAGLNS
-41 STTNT
+41 STINT

-60 SRVYVKVRDDW
+60 SRVYVKVKDAW
-71 QATINQSDDTITV
+71 QATVNQADNSITV
-84 KVTTYLVEVSRGNI
+84 KVITTLIEVSRGNI
-98 VGFPGTATRVMK
+98 IGFPGTATRVIK

-116 GTLAWTA
+116 GALVWTA
-123 SGSPNANVTYLNENN
+123 SGSPNANITYLNENN
-138 QVKLSERTFILAPGE
+138 PVKLSERTFTLAPGE
-153 ETGKGTIYYKSFFE
+153 ETGKGTIYYKSFFA

-180 EMWIGTQFKNTLI
+180 EMWIGTQFRNTLI
-193 GKPKAPVLSL
+193 GKPKTPTLSL
-203 KQQSSSNCETSTA
+203 KQQLSSNCETSTA
-216 VVSIKQVGF
+216 VVSIKQTGF
-225 NDYATSSIFVRY
+225 NDYRESSIFVRY
-237 RTSEG
+237 RTSDG

-278 GKESAHQKLTFMTT
+278 GKESDHKKLTFTTT

-303 SQEANPDEETV
+303 SQEANADEETV
-314 HATVKLINPDT
+314 HATVKLTNPDT

-337 KNLFVPLQQGK
+337 KSLFVPLQQGK

-360 SIVVNG
+360 SIMLNG
-366 TTNDGWGENLTP
+366 TTNISWGENLSAP
-378 NSPIELKK
+378 SPIELKK

-391 FLLDAPV
+391 FLLDAPF

-406 TYKNLVADS
+406 AYK
-415 TPKEFYIPAGKLYTA
+415 TPTGSNPREFYIPAGKLYTA
-430 YIPDGDIN
+430 YIPEDDIN
-438 NIFLYF
+438 NISLYF
-444 SFSGEKIR
+444 AFSGEKIR

-477 DYHEQSVAIAGTAKI
+477 DYHEQSVA
-492 ISKNMVYNV
+492 
-501 ASNTTTNGLTHTIS
+501 L
-515 PDGTITTSGTPRND
+515 PE
-529 YSYITA
+529 
-535 PTPDLTVKK
+535 
-544 GETVTLSVDKPLPFD
+544 GE
-559 LFIGGSEAGGGYS
+559 
-572 NLGIKLPAGQLKIT
+572 
-586 GTAQTTKNV
+586 
-595 NCLIAGGMTAGQAI
+595 
-609 APISYK
+609 
-615 AQLERGMVATTISP
+615 
-629 YQSGEVALPD
+629 
-639 DIGLYKLTDNV
+639 GLYKLTDNV
-650 YDEVKVESGRI
+650 YDEVKVEGGRV

-669 LELTGEENTI
+669 LELTGEENNFDLYRTTH
-679 SYYCTSKAGT
+679 SGTLGFRYYDSSRPFT
-689 IGFKYKNPSNRAI
+689 
-702 FMQQNSV
+702 QQQMVS
-709 ANIICSHFDA
+709 NIICSHFKSIDE
-719 INEDAVYTTRENKTG
+719 NRVYQSIHNKTG
-734 VAIYGGYSG
+734 VSIYNSFDTWPSY
-743 FPRYSNTIAFWFT
+743 ADKLCFWFT

-771 KNWLKAEKDKGTPVT
+771 KNWLKSEKAKGTPVT
-786 AYYELCDHQEADLGA
+786 VYYEMKTPLITDLGA

-821 KNLLKF
+821 KNLVKF
-827 NANHTS
+827 NRNYVT

-839 TNAYGRIT
+839 TNANGRIT
-847 EAKGT
+847 EVKGT
-852 MTAGWAVLSKFYGEV
+852 MTADWTVVSDFYNET
-867 LLPAGKYTLSIDR
+867 LFPAGKYTFSVDR
-880 PLNHIITASGGYV
+880 GLNHILTVAAGYIN
-893 GGGGLNANL
+893 GSGLNVNL
-902 NAGQTRITFTANQPF
+902 NAGQTKVTFTANQPF
-917 RTFRLVVSDT
+917 RILRISLSDAI
-927 VGTNIDLGTFTPK
+927 GTNIDLGAFTPK
-940 LSLGDTPTDEPYI
+940 FSFGDTPTDEPYI
-953 GDDNSAGYKNMFDEF
+953 GDDVSAGYKNMFDEF
-968 SDLPVNSPNGVTLS
+968 SGLPVNKNGLS
-982 NQNGVLKLVGKPTI
+982 LINQDGVLKLFGTPDRDWIQLVSRDITGILMDNNSKYTI
-996 DWLPILVRDNLPISS
+996 VQYNTPNTKFYVEIS
-1011 DNAPYTVV
+1011 AR
-1019 SYNGASSQLFAQI
+1019 
-1032 IAYKKDGSDA
+1032 KKDGSGYDV
-1042 DIFGGNSG
+1042 IGN
-1050 KTFTFTA
+1050 KTAKTHNFTA
-1057 DSNKYSRY
+1057 DFTKYDRY
-1065 AMKLQLGAKSAY
+1065 TMMIMCGKQDDATPLPLFGNFG
-1077 PEAVTLYNNFAL
+1077 LY
-1089 YRGTFNETNLPEYSP
+1089 YGTFNENNLPEYSP
-1104 YLTSLTSPRP
+1104 YLTSLVSPRP
-1114 QSPQKVEGLQFLDSY
+1114 QSPQKIKGLRFLDSY
-1129 PVAPVTLT
+1129 PVTPVPFT
-1137 FKDSYEPSGVTH
+1137 FKDSYESSGVTH
-1149 TKGSDGYIKSNGT
+1149 TKADGGYIKSNGVTT
-1162 MNINWTTTNINQVTL
+1162 MNWTTTNINQVTL
-1177 APGLYRLEQSTT
+1177 APGLYRLEQTNT
-1189 GDFKLNIDS
+1189 GDFKLNADS

-1203 HTLAVIPYWEKN
+1203 HTIAVIPRWEKN

-1221 KTETGCYFPYIANP
+1221 KTETGCFFPYIANP

-1256 LHNKNIY
+1256 LHNKNVY

-1292 NTGWANATAVSNFTP
+1292 NTGWANITDASNFTP

-1316 SINHPPVGYNVILK
+1316 SIDHPPVGYNIILK
-1330 LQGDSGPKDVPIYQN
+1330 LQDDSNPKDVAIYQN
-1345 NMSTTFTTNVPYK
+1345 NMSTTFTTNVPHK
-1358 SAYVFLQAP
+1358 SAYIFLQAP
-1367 AGTVIN
+1367 AGTVVN

-1393 TLNDA
+1393 TLDNA

-1455 TQTDTGSCINV
+1455 NQTDTGSCINV

-1525 GLRGETGETCLTV
+1525 GLRGETGETCITV

-1553 VNNVLCQ
+1553 INNVLCQ

-1629 IYKQGGGGK
+1629 IYKQGGAGK
-1638 VFIGSKWVAPAKNFN
+1638 VFIGGKWITPAKNFN
-1653 DKDTNPLVTGGAIYD
+1653 DKATNPLVTGGAIYD

-1711 VEYTYDGKDWVKGK
+1711 VEYTYDGKNWVKGK
-1725 TQILH
+1725 AQDLH
-1730 DFDMVHVNKATTYST
+1730 DFDMVHVNNATSYST
-1745 YGGIKTTAGSGWYW
+1745 YGNIKTTAGSGWYW
-1759 YGNTWNQLDASV
+1759 YGGTWNQLDASV
-1771 SDAYDDLSEYLKSN
+1771 SEAYEDLSEYLKSN
-1785 FVSRLDNRMKIKYEI
+1785 FVSRLDNKKKIKYEI
-1800 LNRNVDGSVTSPA
+1800 LNRNVDGSVTTPA
-1813 PQTSS
+1813 GQYDS

>member
-24 GFTGG
+24 GFTGN
-29 GLESWTRAGLNS
+29 GLESWTGAGLNS
-41 STTNT
+41 STINT

-60 SRVYVKVRDDW
+60 SRVYVKVRDEW
-71 QATINQSDDTITV
+71 TSTINQADNSITV
-84 KVTTYLVEVSRGNI
+84 KVTTTLIEVSRGNI
-98 VGFPGTATRVMK
+98 IGFPGAATRVMK

-116 GTLAWTA
+116 GALVWTA
-123 SGSPNANVTYLNENN
+123 SGSPNANITYLDENN
-138 QVKLSERTFILAPGE
+138 PVKLSERTFTLAPGE
-153 ETGKGTIYYKSFFE
+153 ETGKGTIYYKSFFA

-180 EMWIGTQFKNTLI
+180 EMWIGTQFKNTLV
-193 GKPKAPVLSL
+193 GKPKTPTLSL
-203 KQQSSSNCETSTA
+203 KQQSSSNCETLTA
-216 VVSIKQVGF
+216 VVSIKQTGF
-225 NDYATSSIFVRY
+225 NDYRASSIFVRY
-237 RTSEG
+237 KTSDG

-278 GKESAHQKLTFMTT
+278 GKESDHQKLTFTTT
-292 TRPVASDIKLI
+292 TRPVASDIKLVA
-303 SQEANPDEETV
+303 QEANPDETTV
-314 HATVKLINPDT
+314 HATVKLTNPDT
-325 SVKNYVR
+325 SVKNYAR
-332 YGYRG
+332 YGYKG
-337 KNLFVPLQQGK
+337 KSLFVPLQRPK
-348 VGSFESNVQPDG
+348 EGSFESNVQPDG

-366 TTNDGWGENLTP
+366 TTNNDWGENLTS

-391 FLLDAPV
+391 FLLDAPF

-406 TYKNLVADS
+406 AYK
-415 TPKEFYIPAGKLYTA
+415 TPTLGPNPREFYIPAGKLYTA

-438 NIFLYF
+438 NISLYF

-466 SEGTAVNDAIV
+466 SEGTTVNDNIV
-477 DYHEQSVAIAGTAKI
+477 DYHEQSVA
-492 ISKNMVYNV
+492 
-501 ASNTTTNGLTHTIS
+501 L
-515 PDGTITTSGTPRND
+515 PE
-529 YSYITA
+529 
-535 PTPDLTVKK
+535 
-544 GETVTLSVDKPLPFD
+544 GE
-559 LFIGGSEAGGGYS
+559 
-572 NLGIKLPAGQLKIT
+572 
-586 GTAQTTKNV
+586 
-595 NCLIAGGMTAGQAI
+595 
-609 APISYK
+609 
-615 AQLERGMVATTISP
+615 
-629 YQSGEVALPD
+629 
-639 DIGLYKLTDNV
+639 GLYKLTDNV
-650 YDEVKVESGRI
+650 YDEVKVEGGRV
-661 KLVKKVGK
+661 KLVKRVGK
-669 LELTGEENTI
+669 LELSGEENSITQ
-679 SYYCTSKAGT
+679 YYITKAGT
-689 IGFKYKNPSNRAI
+689 IGFKYKNSTEEKI
-702 FMQQNSV
+702 FVQQDSV
-709 ANIICSHFDA
+709 ANIICSHFNA

-734 VAIYGGYSG
+734 VAIYGGYNN
-743 FPRYSNTIAFWFT
+743 FPKYSNTMGFWFT

-771 KNWLKAEKDKGTPVT
+771 KNWLKAEKAKGTPVT
-786 AYYELCDHQEADLGA
+786 AYYEMKDPVITDLGA

-821 KNLLKF
+821 KNLVKF
-827 NANHTS
+827 DKNYVT
-833 NGVSVK
+833 NGISVK
-839 TNAYGRIT
+839 TNANGRIT

-852 MTAGWAVLSKFYGEV
+852 MTAGWTIISAFYDNA
-867 LLPAGKYTLSIDR
+867 LFPAGKYTFSVDR
-880 PLNHIITASGGYV
+880 GLTHTLTVAANYVV
-893 GGGGLNANL
+893 GGGYLNVNL
-902 NAGQTRITFTANQPF
+902 NAGQTKVTFTADRPF
-917 RTFRLVVSDT
+917 RTTPISLSDV
-927 VGTNIDLGTFTPK
+927 VGTNIDLGAFTPK
-940 LSLGDTPTDEPYI
+940 LSFGEEITDEPFI
-953 GDDNSAGYKNMFDEF
+953 GDGILAGYRNMFDEF
-968 SDLPVNSPNGVTLS
+968 SGLPVNKNGLTLA
-982 NQNGVLKLVGKPTI
+982 NIDGVLRLSGTPDRDWVQLVGRDITGILMNNRAYTI
-996 DWLPILVRDNLPISS
+996 AQYNNPNTKFYVEIS
-1011 DNAPYTVV
+1011 AR
-1019 SYNGASSQLFAQI
+1019 
-1032 IAYKKDGSDA
+1032 KKDGSGYDV
-1042 DIFGGNSG
+1042 IGN
-1050 KTFTFTA
+1050 KTAKTHNFTA
-1057 DSNKYSRY
+1057 NF
-1065 AMKLQLGAKSAY
+1065 
-1077 PEAVTLYNNFAL
+1077 TLYDRYTMMIMCGKQDDATPLPLFGNFGL
-1089 YRGTFNETNLPEYSP
+1089 YYGNFNKNNLPEYSP
-1104 YLTSLTSPRP
+1104 YLTSLVSPRP
-1114 QSPQKVEGLQFLDSY
+1114 QSPQKIEGLRFLDSY
-1129 PVAPVTLT
+1129 PVTPVPFI
-1137 FKDSYEPSGVTH
+1137 FKDSYGSSGVTH
-1149 TKGSDGYIKSNGT
+1149 TKADGGYIRSNGA
-1162 MNINWTTTNINQVTL
+1162 MNASWTTTNINQVTL

-1189 GDFKLNIDS
+1189 GGFKLNIDS

-1203 HTLAVIPYWEKN
+1203 HTIAVVPRWEKN

-1256 LHNKNIY
+1256 LHNKNVY
-1263 DVAGNNRNN
+1263 DVAGNNKNN

-1277 SRNGDNTWSF
+1277 SRNGDKTYSF
-1287 SGAMG
+1287 SGVMG
-1292 NTGWANATAVSNFTP
+1292 NTGWANITSSSNFTP
-1307 ILYPGTYTF
+1307 ILYPGTYTL
-1316 SINHPPVGYNVILK
+1316 SIDHPPVGYNVILR
-1330 LQGDSGPKDVPIYQN
+1330 LQGDSGPKDVVIYQN

-1393 TLNDA
+1393 TLDNA

-1406 GILTIP
+1406 GTLTIP
-1412 KLDTSKEVIVQ
+1412 KLNTSKEVIVQ

-1455 TQTDTGSCINV
+1455 NQTDTGSCINV

-1478 NTVKHRYSYHVNNGE
+1478 NTVKHRYSYHVNNSE

-1538 SAKTPDDTPYNGPLL
+1538 SIKTPDDTPYNGPLL
-1553 VNNVLCQ
+1553 INNVLCQ

-1629 IYKQGGGGK
+1629 IYKQGGAEK
-1638 VFIGSKWVAPAKNFN
+1638 VFIGGKWITPAKNFN
-1653 DKDTNPLVTGGAIYD
+1653 DKATNPLVTGGAIYD

-1693 LASSKDVFIKGDT
+1693 LASSKDVFIKGDV

-1711 VEYTYDGKDWVKGK
+1711 VEYTYDGKNWVKGK
-1725 TQILH
+1725 AQDLH
-1730 DFDMVHVNKATTYST
+1730 DFDMVHVNNATSYST
-1745 YGGIKTTAGSGWYW
+1745 YGNIKTTAGSGWYW
-1759 YGNTWNQLDASV
+1759 YGGTWNQLDASV
-1771 SDAYDDLSEYLKSN
+1771 SEAYEDLSEYLKSN
-1785 FVSRLDNRMKIKYEI
+1785 FVSRLDNKKKIKYEI
-1800 LNRNVDGSVTSPA
+1800 LNRNVDGSVTTPA
-1813 PQTSS
+1813 VQHDS